1 MKKKKLLTAL
11 TAMCMC
17 VSAFFP
23 GFVPTPVEASEQG
36 DVRVATFNIAATRN
50 ASIAELSSEMQ
61 EYGIELA
68 GIQEVDINTSR
79 NPIDMMEEFMNAGY
93 FTDNHFQKA
102 IDYGGGEYG
111 IGILSTSALRDKS
124 GGALISEG
132 ISEARAYARAVY
144 TTAGGKEI
152 AFYNTHLTHENKD
165 ARQQQLAQVLQI
177 MDEDPAEYKVLTGDF
192 NTDTDVSENYPMLK
206 NYDIANGYDGT
217 WYPTCDEELGSRAID
232 NIIVSRNIEIV
243 SVGMDQ
249 NLLSDHHMLYAD
261 LNLLDEAQ
269 PSTQLMDRLVEDA
282 KAVNAEEYT
291 EESYAAVSEALS
303 AAAAVDTASQDAIN
317 AVCDALQNAMNAL
330 ITAEKE
336 IIINDTQIGTGLNQF
351 NYVGAWQTS
360 TGYPEQFYNGDEHWF
375 NFARYQEGDTIPYF
389 EIRFE
394 GVGIEIY
401 GNKDTVNGIYE
412 IYIDG
417 EHVTDVDCY
426 NPQRLTQ
433 QLIYGVNDLE
443 YGEHTLKLQLTQRK
457 NDSATSSDGEVDYA
471 KIIREKETVEVAP
484 TVNLIPKPR
493 TYQQTEGYFTL
504 GPDAQIAVIAEDESV
519 KAEMMDTGEYIAE
532 VFRASTGYD
541 LSVIEQTTAGS
552 GDITLR
558 LDQDGGYA
566 EEGYSINTTSS
577 RVIIEAGTSAGIFYG
592 VQTLRQMFPS
602 EIESETLV
610 NDVTWNVPC
619 SSLSDE
625 PEYGLR
631 SMMLDVT
638 RHFFTVDQVKR
649 QLDMLSQYKINTL
662 HMHLSDDQGWRL
674 EIKGEMYG
682 ESLDKLRTIGAQTS
696 CNTNGIRAGQYTQE
710 EFKEIVAYA
719 NERHIQIIPEFDM
732 PSHAWAAL
740 VSLSFLNSTEDGRPP
755 ANGYDN
761 TRPYEGWDVGF
772 NSLECRNEKTYEFID
787 EVFRQV
793 SEISPS
799 KYIHIGGDE
808 AHVTSHDDY
817 VYFMN
822 RVTEIAKKYGKTPIG
837 WQNYDTAV
845 ENPEGTVTQFWSTG
859 NAKFEEGINYVVSP
873 ADHAYMDMKYDSD
886 CPYGL
891 EWATHNPVDDS
902 YNWDPT
908 DYGSKDQIVG
918 VETCLFTETIA
929 TDEALDYMI
938 YPRVLGHAEI
948 GWTAKEDR
956 SWDEYKTR
964 LATHDERLEL
974 QGIGYKRDAMI
985 WYNPVNFRMPMDEGS
1000 GTTIDAAS
1008 GPYSGTMNG
1017 GVSWTEGKYG
1027 TALHLDGTSGYIDI
1041 GAPDVQDEWTIGMWV
1056 NREAAEGN
1064 NAALISGTQGELKIE
1079 QYKDTKKVG
1088 VTKYGEVDAAFDYEL
1103 PEGEWVHLTF
1113 TGNSEGVNLY
1123 VNGEYSGHLDVVMNG
1138 PASRIGANS
1147 ASGLADMGY
1156 MKGSVDDL
1164 QIYNSVL
1171 SEEEIAEMMEDPYG
1185 FGEEAYWTMN
1195 EGEGETITDE
1205 SGQNTGTLTNVG
1217 WSEGQEG
1224 TALTFNG
1231 DGYADLGYRDIIGE
1245 WTVALWVNAGETT
1258 GTNSVLVSGNQGE
1271 IKLDQY
1277 SNTGMVGITEF
1288 GVADHT
1294 FNYSAP
1300 KGEWVHLTFVSNS
1313 KGTTLY
1319 VNGEEQDHLD
1329 ATINGP
1335 AGKLGASGGTG
1346 LADTGY
1352 LSGSVDEL
1360 RIYARALSA
1369 NEVAEIAGVEHE
1381 DTTLAKT
1388 ILKSA
1393 IDSAEEVMAAED
1405 YEFIVPSVRELIET
1419 RYAEAVA
1426 VYEDEN
1432 ATVAECMD
1440 AWTNLANALQYA
1452 EFKGDKRELQALVDE
1467 VRGMDLSGYTEDSI
1481 SALNEALDAAQAVLD
1496 DEDALQDSIDEAYD
1510 ALNAAIE
1517 ALEEISEPSEPASE
1531 AAIQALRN
1539 MVDKANALGSDD
1551 AALNAAIDN
1560 AQAILDKEAPTATE
1574 VVIALLDLS
1583 EAMQALNTEESADA
1597 LRADVQATID
1607 FINANILTNVNN
1619 IRPAK
1624 VQALRNAITAAQY
1637 VLANKDATAD
1647 QLKAANEAMTKAAQE
1662 LWEIVTKAEL
1672 EALIEAA
1679 NGYLDGDYTAESL
1692 EALQAV
1698 ITNAQSVA
1706 NNDDATTAE
1715 VTDAITSLANA
1726 IAGLES
1732 ITLDTSAL
1740 EHEIELAEQ
1749 ILANIDDYVPST
1761 VEGLQ
1766 EKVDAAK
1773 AALSA
1778 TSQEEIDA
1786 ATESL
1791 REARL
1796 NARTKADVSA
1806 LEELVAY
1813 VNSLELS
1820 AYTSVSAQP
1829 VIQNVARAKAML
1841 MNAEVT
1847 QEEVN
1852 DMVKT
1857 LQASVDNLVEVSTDS
1872 TTAGTDTTDTTNTS
1886 AAAQSGMMFA
1896 LLAAA
1901 GAATVIIRRKRS

>member
-1 MKKKKLLTAL
+1 MKKQKLLACLTAL
-11 TAMCMC
+11 CMTVTAFAPM
-17 VSAFFP
+17 AQ
-23 GFVPTPVEASEQG
+23 PVQAQTDVETAEAS
-36 DVRVATFNIAATRN
+36 
-50 ASIAELSSEMQ
+50 
-61 EYGIELA
+61 
-68 GIQEVDINTSR
+68 
-79 NPIDMMEEFMNAGY
+79 
-93 FTDNHFQKA
+93 
-102 IDYGGGEYG
+102 
-111 IGILSTSALRDKS
+111 ST
-124 GGALISEG
+124 
-132 ISEARAYARAVY
+132 
-144 TTAGGKEI
+144 
-152 AFYNTHLTHENKD
+152 
-165 ARQQQLAQVLQI
+165 
-177 MDEDPAEYKVLTGDF
+177 
-192 NTDTDVSENYPMLK
+192 
-206 NYDIANGYDGT
+206 
-217 WYPTCDEELGSRAID
+217 
-232 NIIVSRNIEIV
+232 
-243 SVGMDQ
+243 
-249 NLLSDHHMLYAD
+249 
-261 LNLLDEAQ
+261 LN
-269 PSTQLMDRLVEDA
+269 V
-282 KAVNAEEYT
+282 
-291 EESYAAVSEALS
+291 
-303 AAAAVDTASQDAIN
+303 
-317 AVCDALQNAMNAL
+317 
-330 ITAEKE
+330 
-336 IIINDTQIGTGLNQF
+336 
-351 NYVGAWQTS
+351 
-360 TGYPEQFYNGDEHWF
+360 
-375 NFARYQEGDTIPYF
+375 
-389 EIRFE
+389 
-394 GVGIEIY
+394 
-401 GNKDTVNGIYE
+401 
-412 IYIDG
+412 
-417 EHVTDVDCY
+417 
-426 NPQRLTQ
+426 
-433 QLIYGVNDLE
+433 
-443 YGEHTLKLQLTQRK
+443 
-457 NDSATSSDGEVDYA
+457 
-471 KIIREKETVEVAP
+471 
-484 TVNLIPKPR
+484 IPKPSEY
-493 TYQQTEGYFTL
+493 TMNEGTFTL
-504 GPDAQIAVIAEDESV
+504 GADAEIAVIAEDNGAA
-519 KAEMMDTGEYIAE
+519 AELTNTGEYIAE
-532 VFRASTGYD
+532 VFRASTGYE
-541 LSVIEQTTAGS
+541 LPVVEKTEPEN

-558 LDQDGGYA
+558 LNPDGGYA
-566 EEGYSINTTSS
+566 EQAYAIDVTTDQ
-577 RVIIEAGTSAGIFYG
+577 VIIEAGAPVGIFYG
-592 VQTLRQMFPS
+592 VQTLRQMLPAD
-602 EIESETLV
+602 IESEELV
-610 NDVTWNVPC
+610 SGTAWTIPC
-619 SSLSDE
+619 AQIADE

-719 NERHIQIIPEFDM
+719 NERCIQIVPEFDM

-964 LATHDERLEL
+964 LATHDARLEL

-985 WYNPVNFRMPMDEGS
+985 WYNPVNFRMPMDEGI

-1156 MKGSVDDL
+1156 MKGSADDL

-1217 WSEGQEG
+1217 WGEGQEG
-1224 TALTFNG
+1224 SALQFSG
-1231 DGYADLGYRDIIGE
+1231 EGYVDLGYRDAIGD
-1245 WTVALWVNAGETT
+1245 WTIGMWVKAGDTV
-1258 GTNSVLVSGNQGE
+1258 GTNAVLVSSSVSE
-1271 IKLDQY
+1271 IKLDQW
-1277 SNTGMVGITEF
+1277 NKTGKVGITEA
-1288 GVADHT
+1288 GVADYT
-1294 FNYSAP
+1294 FDYSAP
-1300 KGEWVHLTFVSNS
+1300 KGEWVHLTFVGDSN
-1313 KGTTLY
+1313 GTTLY

-1329 ATINGP
+1329 ATIDGP
-1335 AGKLGASGGTG
+1335 MYRLGASSGSSI
-1346 LADTGY
+1346 TGY
-1352 LSGSVDEL
+1352 LNGSLDDV
-1360 RIYARALSA
+1360 RFYTRALSA
-1369 NEVAEIAGVEHE
+1369 DEEAEIAQVS
-1381 DTTLAKT
+1381 T
-1388 ILKSA
+1388 
-1393 IDSAEEVMAAED
+1393 
-1405 YEFIVPSVRELIET
+1405 
-1419 RYAEAVA
+1419 
-1426 VYEDEN
+1426 
-1432 ATVAECMD
+1432 
-1440 AWTNLANALQYA
+1440 
-1452 EFKGDKRELQALVDE
+1452 
-1467 VRGMDLSGYTEDSI
+1467 
-1481 SALNEALDAAQAVLD
+1481 D
-1496 DEDALQDSIDEAYD
+1496 DET
-1510 ALNAAIE
+1510 
-1517 ALEEISEPSEPASE
+1517 ASE
-1531 AAIQALRN
+1531 AAIAALQT
-1539 MVDKANALGSDD
+1539 MVDKAVALGSDD
-1551 AALNAAIDN
+1551 AALNEAITN
-1560 AQAILDKEAPTATE
+1560 AQAVLAKEAPTATE
-1574 VVIALLDLS
+1574 VVTALLDLS
-1583 EAMQALNTEESADA
+1583 EAMQALNTDESTDA

-1607 FINANILTNVNN
+1607 FINENILNDVEGL
-1619 IRPAK
+1619 RPGK
-1624 VQALRNAITAAQY
+1624 VQALRDAVQAAQD
-1637 VLANKDATAD
+1637 VVNDPDATAD
-1647 QLKAANEAMTKAAQE
+1647 ELQAANKAMTKAAQE

-1692 EALQAV
+1692 EALQVAITAAQAV
-1698 ITNAQSVA
+1698 AE
-1706 NNDDATTAE
+1706 NDDATTAE
-1715 VTDAITSLANA
+1715 VTEAITNLSNT
-1726 IAGLES
+1726 IAGLVEEAGV
-1732 ITLDTSAL
+1732 DKSAL
-1740 EHEIELAEQ
+1740 AYEIELVNEM
-1749 ILANIDDYVPST
+1749 LTNIDNYVPSS
-1761 VEGLQ
+1761 VEGLADKLASAQ
-1766 EKVDAAK
+1766 QVYDDVNAAQDAVDAATQ
-1773 AALSA
+1773 A
-1778 TSQEEIDA
+1778 
-1786 ATESL
+1786 L

-1806 LEELVAY
+1806 LEELIAY
-1813 VNSLELS
+1813 ANSLDLS
-1820 AYTSVSAQP
+1820 GYSRASVAVLNQAIAQNKLLLSDP
-1829 VIQNVARAKAML
+1829 EVSQDKVDAAVTEIQNAIDAL
-1841 MNAEVT
+1841 EP
-1847 QEEVN
+1847 
-1852 DMVKT
+1852 
-1857 LQASVDNLVEVSTDS
+1857 VSETAGS
-1872 TTAGTDTTDTTNTS
+1872 TTADSTNT
-1886 AAAQSGMMFA
+1886 AAASTMGMMAA
-1896 LLAAA
+1896 LMAAA
-1901 GAATVIIRRKRS
+1901 GAAAVMAYRRKRS

>member
-1 MKKKKLLTAL
+1 MKKQKLLACLTAL
-11 TAMCMC
+11 CMTVTAF
-17 VSAFFP
+17 AP
-23 GFVPTPVEASEQG
+23 IAQPVQAQTDVETAEAS
-36 DVRVATFNIAATRN
+36 
-50 ASIAELSSEMQ
+50 
-61 EYGIELA
+61 
-68 GIQEVDINTSR
+68 
-79 NPIDMMEEFMNAGY
+79 
-93 FTDNHFQKA
+93 
-102 IDYGGGEYG
+102 
-111 IGILSTSALRDKS
+111 ST
-124 GGALISEG
+124 
-132 ISEARAYARAVY
+132 
-144 TTAGGKEI
+144 
-152 AFYNTHLTHENKD
+152 
-165 ARQQQLAQVLQI
+165 
-177 MDEDPAEYKVLTGDF
+177 
-192 NTDTDVSENYPMLK
+192 
-206 NYDIANGYDGT
+206 
-217 WYPTCDEELGSRAID
+217 
-232 NIIVSRNIEIV
+232 
-243 SVGMDQ
+243 
-249 NLLSDHHMLYAD
+249 
-261 LNLLDEAQ
+261 LN
-269 PSTQLMDRLVEDA
+269 V
-282 KAVNAEEYT
+282 
-291 EESYAAVSEALS
+291 
-303 AAAAVDTASQDAIN
+303 
-317 AVCDALQNAMNAL
+317 
-330 ITAEKE
+330 
-336 IIINDTQIGTGLNQF
+336 
-351 NYVGAWQTS
+351 
-360 TGYPEQFYNGDEHWF
+360 
-375 NFARYQEGDTIPYF
+375 
-389 EIRFE
+389 
-394 GVGIEIY
+394 
-401 GNKDTVNGIYE
+401 
-412 IYIDG
+412 
-417 EHVTDVDCY
+417 
-426 NPQRLTQ
+426 
-433 QLIYGVNDLE
+433 
-443 YGEHTLKLQLTQRK
+443 
-457 NDSATSSDGEVDYA
+457 
-471 KIIREKETVEVAP
+471 
-484 TVNLIPKPR
+484 IPKPSEY
-493 TYQQTEGYFTL
+493 TMNEGTFTL
-504 GPDAQIAVIAEDESV
+504 GADAEIAVIAEDNGAA
-519 KAEMMDTGEYIAE
+519 AELTNTGEYIAE
-532 VFRASTGYD
+532 VFRASTGYE
-541 LSVIEQTTAGS
+541 LPVVEKTEPEN

-558 LDQDGGYA
+558 LNPDGGYA
-566 EEGYSINTTSS
+566 EQAYAIDVTTDQ
-577 RVIIEAGTSAGIFYG
+577 VIIEAGAPVGIFYG
-592 VQTLRQMFPS
+592 VQTLRQMLPAD
-602 EIESETLV
+602 IESEELV
-610 NDVTWNVPC
+610 SGTAWTIPC
-619 SSLSDE
+619 AQIADE

-719 NERHIQIIPEFDM
+719 NERCIQIVPEFDM

-964 LATHDERLEL
+964 LATHDARLEL

-985 WYNPVNFRMPMDEGS
+985 WYNPVNFRMPMDEGI

-1156 MKGSVDDL
+1156 MKGSADDL

-1217 WSEGQEG
+1217 WGEGQEG
-1224 TALTFNG
+1224 SALQFSG
-1231 DGYADLGYRDIIGE
+1231 EGYVDLGYRDAIGD
-1245 WTVALWVNAGETT
+1245 WTIGMWVKAGDTV
-1258 GTNSVLVSGNQGE
+1258 GTNAVLVSSSVSE
-1271 IKLDQY
+1271 IKLDQW
-1277 SNTGMVGITEF
+1277 NKTGKVGITEA
-1288 GVADHT
+1288 GVADYT
-1294 FNYSAP
+1294 FDYSAP
-1300 KGEWVHLTFVSNS
+1300 KGEWVHLTFVGDSN
-1313 KGTTLY
+1313 GTTLY

-1329 ATINGP
+1329 ATIDGP
-1335 AGKLGASGGTG
+1335 MYRLGASSGSSI
-1346 LADTGY
+1346 TGY
-1352 LSGSVDEL
+1352 LNGSLDDV
-1360 RIYARALSA
+1360 RFYTRALSA
-1369 NEVAEIAGVEHE
+1369 DEVAEIAQVS
-1381 DTTLAKT
+1381 T
-1388 ILKSA
+1388 
-1393 IDSAEEVMAAED
+1393 
-1405 YEFIVPSVRELIET
+1405 
-1419 RYAEAVA
+1419 
-1426 VYEDEN
+1426 
-1432 ATVAECMD
+1432 
-1440 AWTNLANALQYA
+1440 
-1452 EFKGDKRELQALVDE
+1452 
-1467 VRGMDLSGYTEDSI
+1467 
-1481 SALNEALDAAQAVLD
+1481 D
-1496 DEDALQDSIDEAYD
+1496 DET
-1510 ALNAAIE
+1510 
-1517 ALEEISEPSEPASE
+1517 ASE
-1531 AAIQALRN
+1531 AAIAALQT
-1539 MVDKANALGSDD
+1539 MVDKAVALGSDD
-1551 AALNAAIDN
+1551 AALNEAITN
-1560 AQAILDKEAPTATE
+1560 AQAVLAKEAPTATE
-1574 VVIALLDLS
+1574 VVTALLDLS
-1583 EAMQALNTEESADA
+1583 EAMQALNTDESTDA

-1607 FINANILTNVNN
+1607 FINENILNDVEGL
-1619 IRPAK
+1619 RPGK
-1624 VQALRNAITAAQY
+1624 VQALRDAVQAAQD
-1637 VLANKDATAD
+1637 VVNDPDATAD
-1647 QLKAANEAMTKAAQE
+1647 ELQAANKAMTKAAQE

-1692 EALQAV
+1692 EALQVAITAAQAV
-1698 ITNAQSVA
+1698 AE
-1706 NNDDATTAE
+1706 NDDATTAE
-1715 VTDAITSLANA
+1715 VTEAITNLSNT
-1726 IAGLES
+1726 IAGLVEEAGV
-1732 ITLDTSAL
+1732 DKSAL
-1740 EHEIELAEQ
+1740 AYEIELVNEM
-1749 ILANIDDYVPST
+1749 LTNIDNYVPSS
-1761 VEGLQ
+1761 VEGLADKLASAQ
-1766 EKVDAAK
+1766 QVYDDVNAAQDAVDAATQ
-1773 AALSA
+1773 A
-1778 TSQEEIDA
+1778 
-1786 ATESL
+1786 L

-1806 LEELVAY
+1806 LEELIAY
-1813 VNSLELS
+1813 ANSLDLS
-1820 AYTSVSAQP
+1820 GYSRASVAVLNQAIAQNKLLLSDP
-1829 VIQNVARAKAML
+1829 EVSQDKVDAAVTEIQNAIDAL
-1841 MNAEVT
+1841 EP
-1847 QEEVN
+1847 
-1852 DMVKT
+1852 
-1857 LQASVDNLVEVSTDS
+1857 VSETAGS
-1872 TTAGTDTTDTTNTS
+1872 TTADSTNT
-1886 AAAQSGMMFA
+1886 AAASTMGMMAA
-1896 LLAAA
+1896 LMAAA
-1901 GAATVIIRRKRS
+1901 GAAAVMAYRRKRS

>member
-1 MKKKKLLTAL
+1 MKKQKLLACLTAL
-11 TAMCMC
+11 CMTVTAFAPM
-17 VSAFFP
+17 AQ
-23 GFVPTPVEASEQG
+23 PVQAQTDVETAEAS
-36 DVRVATFNIAATRN
+36 
-50 ASIAELSSEMQ
+50 
-61 EYGIELA
+61 
-68 GIQEVDINTSR
+68 
-79 NPIDMMEEFMNAGY
+79 
-93 FTDNHFQKA
+93 
-102 IDYGGGEYG
+102 
-111 IGILSTSALRDKS
+111 ST
-124 GGALISEG
+124 
-132 ISEARAYARAVY
+132 
-144 TTAGGKEI
+144 
-152 AFYNTHLTHENKD
+152 
-165 ARQQQLAQVLQI
+165 
-177 MDEDPAEYKVLTGDF
+177 
-192 NTDTDVSENYPMLK
+192 
-206 NYDIANGYDGT
+206 
-217 WYPTCDEELGSRAID
+217 
-232 NIIVSRNIEIV
+232 
-243 SVGMDQ
+243 
-249 NLLSDHHMLYAD
+249 
-261 LNLLDEAQ
+261 LN
-269 PSTQLMDRLVEDA
+269 V
-282 KAVNAEEYT
+282 
-291 EESYAAVSEALS
+291 
-303 AAAAVDTASQDAIN
+303 
-317 AVCDALQNAMNAL
+317 
-330 ITAEKE
+330 
-336 IIINDTQIGTGLNQF
+336 
-351 NYVGAWQTS
+351 
-360 TGYPEQFYNGDEHWF
+360 
-375 NFARYQEGDTIPYF
+375 
-389 EIRFE
+389 
-394 GVGIEIY
+394 
-401 GNKDTVNGIYE
+401 
-412 IYIDG
+412 
-417 EHVTDVDCY
+417 
-426 NPQRLTQ
+426 
-433 QLIYGVNDLE
+433 
-443 YGEHTLKLQLTQRK
+443 
-457 NDSATSSDGEVDYA
+457 
-471 KIIREKETVEVAP
+471 
-484 TVNLIPKPR
+484 IPKPSEY
-493 TYQQTEGYFTL
+493 TMNEGTFTL
-504 GPDAQIAVIAEDESV
+504 GADAEIAVIAEDNGAA
-519 KAEMMDTGEYIAE
+519 AELTNTGEYIAE
-532 VFRASTGYD
+532 VFRASTGYE
-541 LSVIEQTTAGS
+541 LPVVEKTEPEN

-558 LDQDGGYA
+558 LNPDGGYA
-566 EEGYSINTTSS
+566 EQAYAIDVTTDQ
-577 RVIIEAGTSAGIFYG
+577 VIIEAGAPVGIFYG
-592 VQTLRQMFPS
+592 VQTLRQMLPAD
-602 EIESETLV
+602 IESEELV
-610 NDVTWNVPC
+610 SGTAWTIPC
-619 SSLSDE
+619 AQIADE

-719 NERHIQIIPEFDM
+719 NERCIQIVPEFDM

-964 LATHDERLEL
+964 LATHDARLEL

-985 WYNPVNFRMPMDEGS
+985 WYNPVNFRMPMDEGI

-1156 MKGSVDDL
+1156 MKGSADDL

-1217 WSEGQEG
+1217 WGEGQEG
-1224 TALTFNG
+1224 SALQFSG
-1231 DGYADLGYRDIIGE
+1231 EGYVDLGYRDAIGD
-1245 WTVALWVNAGETT
+1245 WTIGMWVKAGDTV
-1258 GTNSVLVSGNQGE
+1258 GTNAVLVSSSVSE
-1271 IKLDQY
+1271 IKLDQW
-1277 SNTGMVGITEF
+1277 NKTGKVGITEA
-1288 GVADHT
+1288 GVADYT
-1294 FNYSAP
+1294 FDYSAP
-1300 KGEWVHLTFVSNS
+1300 KGEWVHLTFVGDSN
-1313 KGTTLY
+1313 GTTLY

-1329 ATINGP
+1329 ATIDGP
-1335 AGKLGASGGTG
+1335 MYRLGASSGSSI
-1346 LADTGY
+1346 TGY
-1352 LSGSVDEL
+1352 LNGSLDDV
-1360 RIYARALSA
+1360 RFYTRALSA
-1369 NEVAEIAGVEHE
+1369 DEVAEIAQVS
-1381 DTTLAKT
+1381 T
-1388 ILKSA
+1388 
-1393 IDSAEEVMAAED
+1393 
-1405 YEFIVPSVRELIET
+1405 
-1419 RYAEAVA
+1419 
-1426 VYEDEN
+1426 
-1432 ATVAECMD
+1432 
-1440 AWTNLANALQYA
+1440 
-1452 EFKGDKRELQALVDE
+1452 
-1467 VRGMDLSGYTEDSI
+1467 
-1481 SALNEALDAAQAVLD
+1481 D
-1496 DEDALQDSIDEAYD
+1496 DET
-1510 ALNAAIE
+1510 
-1517 ALEEISEPSEPASE
+1517 ASE
-1531 AAIQALRN
+1531 AAIAALQT
-1539 MVDKANALGSDD
+1539 MVDKAVALGSDD
-1551 AALNAAIDN
+1551 AALNEAITN
-1560 AQAILDKEAPTATE
+1560 AQAVLAKEAPTATE
-1574 VVIALLDLS
+1574 VVTALLDLS
-1583 EAMQALNTEESADA
+1583 EAMQALNTDESTDA

-1607 FINANILTNVNN
+1607 FINENILNDVEGL
-1619 IRPAK
+1619 RPGK
-1624 VQALRNAITAAQY
+1624 VQALRDAVQAAQD
-1637 VLANKDATAD
+1637 VVNDPDATAD
-1647 QLKAANEAMTKAAQE
+1647 ELQAANKAMTKAAQE

-1692 EALQAV
+1692 EALQVAITAAQAV
-1698 ITNAQSVA
+1698 AE
-1706 NNDDATTAE
+1706 NDDATTAE
-1715 VTDAITSLANA
+1715 VTEAITNLSNT
-1726 IAGLES
+1726 IAGLVEEAGV
-1732 ITLDTSAL
+1732 DKSAL
-1740 EHEIELAEQ
+1740 AYEIELVNEM
-1749 ILANIDDYVPST
+1749 LANIDNYVPSS
-1761 VEGLQ
+1761 VEGLADKLASAQ
-1766 EKVDAAK
+1766 QVYDDVNAAQDAVDAATQ
-1773 AALSA
+1773 A
-1778 TSQEEIDA
+1778 
-1786 ATESL
+1786 L

-1806 LEELVAY
+1806 LEELIAY
-1813 VNSLELS
+1813 ANSLDLS
-1820 AYTSVSAQP
+1820 GYSRASVAVLNQAIAQNKLLLSDP
-1829 VIQNVARAKAML
+1829 EVSQDKVDAAVTEIQNAIDAL
-1841 MNAEVT
+1841 EP
-1847 QEEVN
+1847 
-1852 DMVKT
+1852 
-1857 LQASVDNLVEVSTDS
+1857 VSETAGS
-1872 TTAGTDTTDTTNTS
+1872 TTADSTNT
-1886 AAAQSGMMFA
+1886 AAASTMGMMAA
-1896 LLAAA
+1896 LMAAA
-1901 GAATVIIRRKRS
+1901 STAAAMAYRRKRS

>member
-1 MKKKKLLTAL
+1 MKKQKLLACLTAL
-11 TAMCMC
+11 CMTVTAFAPM
-17 VSAFFP
+17 AQ
-23 GFVPTPVEASEQG
+23 PVQAQTDVETAEAS
-36 DVRVATFNIAATRN
+36 
-50 ASIAELSSEMQ
+50 
-61 EYGIELA
+61 
-68 GIQEVDINTSR
+68 
-79 NPIDMMEEFMNAGY
+79 
-93 FTDNHFQKA
+93 
-102 IDYGGGEYG
+102 
-111 IGILSTSALRDKS
+111 ST
-124 GGALISEG
+124 
-132 ISEARAYARAVY
+132 
-144 TTAGGKEI
+144 
-152 AFYNTHLTHENKD
+152 
-165 ARQQQLAQVLQI
+165 
-177 MDEDPAEYKVLTGDF
+177 
-192 NTDTDVSENYPMLK
+192 
-206 NYDIANGYDGT
+206 
-217 WYPTCDEELGSRAID
+217 
-232 NIIVSRNIEIV
+232 
-243 SVGMDQ
+243 
-249 NLLSDHHMLYAD
+249 
-261 LNLLDEAQ
+261 LN
-269 PSTQLMDRLVEDA
+269 V
-282 KAVNAEEYT
+282 
-291 EESYAAVSEALS
+291 
-303 AAAAVDTASQDAIN
+303 
-317 AVCDALQNAMNAL
+317 
-330 ITAEKE
+330 
-336 IIINDTQIGTGLNQF
+336 
-351 NYVGAWQTS
+351 
-360 TGYPEQFYNGDEHWF
+360 
-375 NFARYQEGDTIPYF
+375 
-389 EIRFE
+389 
-394 GVGIEIY
+394 
-401 GNKDTVNGIYE
+401 
-412 IYIDG
+412 
-417 EHVTDVDCY
+417 
-426 NPQRLTQ
+426 
-433 QLIYGVNDLE
+433 
-443 YGEHTLKLQLTQRK
+443 
-457 NDSATSSDGEVDYA
+457 
-471 KIIREKETVEVAP
+471 
-484 TVNLIPKPR
+484 IPKPSEY
-493 TYQQTEGYFTL
+493 TMNEGTFTL
-504 GPDAQIAVIAEDESV
+504 GADAEIAVIAEDDGAA
-519 KAEMMDTGEYIAE
+519 AELTNTGEYIAE
-532 VFRASTGYD
+532 VFRASTGYE
-541 LSVIEQTTAGS
+541 LPVVEKTEPEN

-558 LDQDGGYA
+558 LNPDGGYA
-566 EEGYSINTTSS
+566 EQAYAIDTTSN
-577 RVIIEAGTSAGIFYG
+577 RVIVEAGAPAGIFYG

-662 HMHLSDDQGWRL
+662 HMHMSDDQGWRL

-696 CNTNGIRAGQYTQE
+696 CNTNGIKAGQYTQE

-719 NERHIQIIPEFDM
+719 NERCIQIVPEFDM

-845 ENPEGTVTQFWSTG
+845 EDPEGTVTQFWSTG

-964 LATHDERLEL
+964 LATHDARLDL
-974 QGIGYKRDAMI
+974 QGIGYKRDSMI

-1064 NAALISGTQGELKIE
+1064 NAALISGTQGELKVE

-1205 SGQNTGTLTNVG
+1205 SGQNIGTLTNVG
-1217 WSEGQEG
+1217 WGEGQEG
-1224 TALTFNG
+1224 SALQFSG
-1231 DGYADLGYRDIIGE
+1231 EGYVDLGYRDAIGD
-1245 WTVALWVNAGETT
+1245 WTIGMWVKAGDTV
-1258 GTNSVLVSGNQGE
+1258 GTNAVLVSSSESE
-1271 IKLDQY
+1271 IKLDQW
-1277 SNTGMVGITEF
+1277 NKTGKVGITEA
-1288 GVADHT
+1288 GVADYT
-1294 FNYSAP
+1294 FDYSAP
-1300 KGEWVHLTFVSNS
+1300 KGEWVHLTFVGDSN
-1313 KGTTLY
+1313 GTTLY

-1329 ATINGP
+1329 AMIDGP
-1335 AGKLGASGGTG
+1335 MYRLGASSGSSI
-1346 LADTGY
+1346 TGY
-1352 LSGSVDEL
+1352 LNGSLDDV
-1360 RIYARALSA
+1360 RFYTRALSA
-1369 NEVAEIAGVEHE
+1369 DEVAEIAQVPTDDETASEASIQALQTMVE
-1381 DTTLAKT
+1381 K
-1388 ILKSA
+1388 A
-1393 IDSAEEVMAAED
+1393 IALGS
-1405 YEFIVPSVRELIET
+1405 
-1419 RYAEAVA
+1419 
-1426 VYEDEN
+1426 EDE
-1432 ATVAECMD
+1432 
-1440 AWTNLANALQYA
+1440 
-1452 EFKGDKRELQALVDE
+1452 
-1467 VRGMDLSGYTEDSI
+1467 
-1481 SALNEALDAAQAVLD
+1481 
-1496 DEDALQDSIDEAYD
+1496 

-1517 ALEEISEPSEPASE
+1517 A
-1531 AAIQALRN
+1531 
-1539 MVDKANALGSDD
+1539 
-1551 AALNAAIDN
+1551 
-1560 AQAILDKEAPTATE
+1560 AQAVLAKEAPTATE
-1574 VVIALLDLS
+1574 VVTALLDLS
-1583 EAMQALNTEESADA
+1583 EAMQALNTDESTDA

-1607 FINANILTNVNN
+1607 FINENILNDVEGL
-1619 IRPAK
+1619 RPGK
-1624 VQALRNAITAAQY
+1624 VQALRDAVAAAQN
-1637 VLANKDATAD
+1637 VVDNPDASAD
-1647 QLKAANEAMTKAAQE
+1647 ALKAANKAMTKAAQE
-1662 LWEIVTKAEL
+1662 LWEIVAKAEL

-1679 NGYLDGDYTAESL
+1679 NGYLDGNYTAESL
-1692 EALQAV
+1692 EALQAA
-1698 ITNAQSVA
+1698 IEAAQA
-1706 NNDDATTAE
+1706 IAINDDATTAE
-1715 VTDAITSLANA
+1715 VTEAITNLSDA
-1726 IAGLES
+1726 IAGLEA

-1740 EHEIELAEQ
+1740 EHEIDLVNEM
-1749 ILANIDDYVPST
+1749 LANLDDYVPSS
-1761 VEGLQ
+1761 VEGLAD
-1766 EKVDAAK
+1766 KLADAQNV
-1773 AALSA
+1773 LDIA
-1778 TSQEEIDA
+1778 TSQAEIDEA
-1786 ATESL
+1786 VKML
-1791 REARL
+1791 RKARL

-1806 LEELVAY
+1806 LEKVIAY
-1813 VNSLELS
+1813 AKSLDLS
-1820 AYTSVSAQP
+1820 GYTTDSAQA
-1829 VIQNVARAKAML
+1829 VIQTLARAEQMI
-1841 MNAEVT
+1841 NDPEIT
-1847 QEEVN
+1847 QEEVD
-1852 DMVKT
+1852 DMVKE
-1857 LQASVDNLVEVSTDS
+1857 LQVSVDELVEVNDS
-1872 TTAGTDTTDTTNTS
+1872 TNAEDPTNTS
-1886 AAAQSGMMFA
+1886 AVNTTNAMFA
-1896 LLAAA
+1896 LMIAA
-1901 GAATVIIRRKRS
+1901 GAASIAAYRRKRS

>member
-1 MKKKKLLTAL
+1 MKKQKLLACLTAL
-11 TAMCMC
+11 CMTVTAF
-17 VSAFFP
+17 AP
-23 GFVPTPVEASEQG
+23 IAQPVQAQTDVETAEAS
-36 DVRVATFNIAATRN
+36 
-50 ASIAELSSEMQ
+50 
-61 EYGIELA
+61 
-68 GIQEVDINTSR
+68 
-79 NPIDMMEEFMNAGY
+79 
-93 FTDNHFQKA
+93 
-102 IDYGGGEYG
+102 
-111 IGILSTSALRDKS
+111 ST
-124 GGALISEG
+124 
-132 ISEARAYARAVY
+132 
-144 TTAGGKEI
+144 
-152 AFYNTHLTHENKD
+152 
-165 ARQQQLAQVLQI
+165 
-177 MDEDPAEYKVLTGDF
+177 
-192 NTDTDVSENYPMLK
+192 
-206 NYDIANGYDGT
+206 
-217 WYPTCDEELGSRAID
+217 
-232 NIIVSRNIEIV
+232 
-243 SVGMDQ
+243 
-249 NLLSDHHMLYAD
+249 
-261 LNLLDEAQ
+261 LN
-269 PSTQLMDRLVEDA
+269 V
-282 KAVNAEEYT
+282 
-291 EESYAAVSEALS
+291 
-303 AAAAVDTASQDAIN
+303 
-317 AVCDALQNAMNAL
+317 
-330 ITAEKE
+330 
-336 IIINDTQIGTGLNQF
+336 
-351 NYVGAWQTS
+351 
-360 TGYPEQFYNGDEHWF
+360 
-375 NFARYQEGDTIPYF
+375 
-389 EIRFE
+389 
-394 GVGIEIY
+394 
-401 GNKDTVNGIYE
+401 
-412 IYIDG
+412 
-417 EHVTDVDCY
+417 
-426 NPQRLTQ
+426 
-433 QLIYGVNDLE
+433 
-443 YGEHTLKLQLTQRK
+443 
-457 NDSATSSDGEVDYA
+457 
-471 KIIREKETVEVAP
+471 
-484 TVNLIPKPR
+484 IPKPSEY
-493 TYQQTEGYFTL
+493 TMNEGTFTL
-504 GPDAQIAVIAEDESV
+504 GADAEIAVIAEDNGAA
-519 KAEMMDTGEYIAE
+519 AELTNTGEYIAE
-532 VFRASTGYD
+532 VFRASTGYE
-541 LSVIEQTTAGS
+541 LPVVEKTEPEN

-558 LDQDGGYA
+558 LNPDGGYA
-566 EEGYSINTTSS
+566 EQAYAIDVTTDQ
-577 RVIIEAGTSAGIFYG
+577 VIIEAGAPVGIFYG
-592 VQTLRQMFPS
+592 VQTLRQMLPAD
-602 EIESETLV
+602 IESEELV
-610 NDVTWNVPC
+610 SGTAWTIPC
-619 SSLSDE
+619 AQIADE

-719 NERHIQIIPEFDM
+719 NERCIQIVPEFDM

-964 LATHDERLEL
+964 LATHDARLEL

-985 WYNPVNFRMPMDEGS
+985 WYNPVNFRMPMDEGI

-1156 MKGSVDDL
+1156 MKGSADDL

-1205 SGQNTGTLTNVG
+1205 SGQNIGTLTNVG
-1217 WSEGQEG
+1217 WGEGQEG
-1224 TALTFNG
+1224 SALQFSG
-1231 DGYADLGYRDIIGE
+1231 EGYVDLGYRDAIGD
-1245 WTVALWVNAGETT
+1245 WTIGMWVKAGDTV
-1258 GTNSVLVSGNQGE
+1258 GTNAVLVSSSVSE
-1271 IKLDQY
+1271 IKLDQW
-1277 SNTGMVGITEF
+1277 NKTGKVGITEA
-1288 GVADHT
+1288 GVADYT
-1294 FNYSAP
+1294 FDYSAP
-1300 KGEWVHLTFVSNS
+1300 KGEWVHLTFVGDSN
-1313 KGTTLY
+1313 GTTLY

-1329 ATINGP
+1329 ATIDGP
-1335 AGKLGASGGTG
+1335 MYRLGASSGSSI
-1346 LADTGY
+1346 TGY
-1352 LSGSVDEL
+1352 LNGSLDDV
-1360 RIYARALSA
+1360 RFYTRALSA
-1369 NEVAEIAGVEHE
+1369 DEVAEIAQVS
-1381 DTTLAKT
+1381 T
-1388 ILKSA
+1388 
-1393 IDSAEEVMAAED
+1393 
-1405 YEFIVPSVRELIET
+1405 
-1419 RYAEAVA
+1419 
-1426 VYEDEN
+1426 
-1432 ATVAECMD
+1432 
-1440 AWTNLANALQYA
+1440 
-1452 EFKGDKRELQALVDE
+1452 
-1467 VRGMDLSGYTEDSI
+1467 
-1481 SALNEALDAAQAVLD
+1481 D
-1496 DEDALQDSIDEAYD
+1496 DET
-1510 ALNAAIE
+1510 
-1517 ALEEISEPSEPASE
+1517 ASE
-1531 AAIQALRN
+1531 AAIAALQT
-1539 MVDKANALGSDD
+1539 MVDKAVALGSDD
-1551 AALNAAIDN
+1551 AALNEAITN
-1560 AQAILDKEAPTATE
+1560 AQAVLAKEAPTATE
-1574 VVIALLDLS
+1574 VVTALLDLS
-1583 EAMQALNTEESADA
+1583 EAMQALNTDESTDA

-1607 FINANILTNVNN
+1607 FINENILNDVEGL
-1619 IRPAK
+1619 RPGK
-1624 VQALRNAITAAQY
+1624 VQALRDAVQAAQD
-1637 VLANKDATAD
+1637 VVNDPDATAD
-1647 QLKAANEAMTKAAQE
+1647 ELQAANKAMTKAAQE

-1692 EALQAV
+1692 EALQVAITAAQAV
-1698 ITNAQSVA
+1698 AE
-1706 NNDDATTAE
+1706 NDDATTAE
-1715 VTDAITSLANA
+1715 VTEAITNLSNT
-1726 IAGLES
+1726 IAGLVEEAGV
-1732 ITLDTSAL
+1732 DKSAL
-1740 EHEIELAEQ
+1740 AYEIELVNEM
-1749 ILANIDDYVPST
+1749 LTNIDNYVPSS
-1761 VEGLQ
+1761 VEGLADKLASAQ
-1766 EKVDAAK
+1766 QVYDDVNAAQDAVDAATQ
-1773 AALSA
+1773 A
-1778 TSQEEIDA
+1778 
-1786 ATESL
+1786 L

-1806 LEELVAY
+1806 LEELIAY
-1813 VNSLELS
+1813 ANSLDLS
-1820 AYTSVSAQP
+1820 GYSRASVAVLNQAIAQNKLLLSDP
-1829 VIQNVARAKAML
+1829 EVSQDKVDAAVTEIQNAIDAL
-1841 MNAEVT
+1841 EP
-1847 QEEVN
+1847 
-1852 DMVKT
+1852 
-1857 LQASVDNLVEVSTDS
+1857 VSETAGS
-1872 TTAGTDTTDTTNTS
+1872 TTADSTNT
-1886 AAAQSGMMFA
+1886 AAASTMGMMAA
-1896 LLAAA
+1896 LMAAA
-1901 GAATVIIRRKRS
+1901 GAAAVMAYRRKRS

>member
-1 MKKKKLLTAL
+1 MKKQKLLACLTAL
-11 TAMCMC
+11 CMTVTAF
-17 VSAFFP
+17 AP
-23 GFVPTPVEASEQG
+23 IAQPVQAQTDVETAEAS
-36 DVRVATFNIAATRN
+36 
-50 ASIAELSSEMQ
+50 
-61 EYGIELA
+61 
-68 GIQEVDINTSR
+68 
-79 NPIDMMEEFMNAGY
+79 
-93 FTDNHFQKA
+93 
-102 IDYGGGEYG
+102 
-111 IGILSTSALRDKS
+111 ST
-124 GGALISEG
+124 
-132 ISEARAYARAVY
+132 
-144 TTAGGKEI
+144 
-152 AFYNTHLTHENKD
+152 
-165 ARQQQLAQVLQI
+165 
-177 MDEDPAEYKVLTGDF
+177 
-192 NTDTDVSENYPMLK
+192 
-206 NYDIANGYDGT
+206 
-217 WYPTCDEELGSRAID
+217 
-232 NIIVSRNIEIV
+232 
-243 SVGMDQ
+243 
-249 NLLSDHHMLYAD
+249 
-261 LNLLDEAQ
+261 LN
-269 PSTQLMDRLVEDA
+269 V
-282 KAVNAEEYT
+282 
-291 EESYAAVSEALS
+291 
-303 AAAAVDTASQDAIN
+303 
-317 AVCDALQNAMNAL
+317 
-330 ITAEKE
+330 
-336 IIINDTQIGTGLNQF
+336 
-351 NYVGAWQTS
+351 
-360 TGYPEQFYNGDEHWF
+360 
-375 NFARYQEGDTIPYF
+375 
-389 EIRFE
+389 
-394 GVGIEIY
+394 
-401 GNKDTVNGIYE
+401 
-412 IYIDG
+412 
-417 EHVTDVDCY
+417 
-426 NPQRLTQ
+426 
-433 QLIYGVNDLE
+433 
-443 YGEHTLKLQLTQRK
+443 
-457 NDSATSSDGEVDYA
+457 
-471 KIIREKETVEVAP
+471 
-484 TVNLIPKPR
+484 IPKPSEY
-493 TYQQTEGYFTL
+493 TMNEGTFTL
-504 GPDAQIAVIAEDESV
+504 GADAEIAVIAEDDGAA
-519 KAEMMDTGEYIAE
+519 AELTNTGEYIAE
-532 VFRASTGYD
+532 VFRVSTGYE
-541 LSVIEQTTAGS
+541 LPVVEKTEPEN

-558 LDQDGGYA
+558 LNPDGGYA
-566 EEGYSINTTSS
+566 EQAYAIDVTTDQ
-577 RVIIEAGTSAGIFYG
+577 VIIEAGAPVGIFYG
-592 VQTLRQMFPS
+592 VQTLRQMLPAD
-602 EIESETLV
+602 IESEELV
-610 NDVTWNVPC
+610 SGTAWTIPC
-619 SSLSDE
+619 AQIADE

-662 HMHLSDDQGWRL
+662 HMHMSDDQGWRL

-719 NERHIQIIPEFDM
+719 NERYIQIVPEFDM

-845 ENPEGTVTQFWSTG
+845 EDPEGTVTQFWSTG

-1156 MKGSVDDL
+1156 MKGSADDL

-1217 WSEGQEG
+1217 WGEGQEG
-1224 TALTFNG
+1224 SALQFSG
-1231 DGYADLGYRDIIGE
+1231 EGYVDLGYRDAIGD
-1245 WTVALWVNAGETT
+1245 WTIGMWVKAGDTV
-1258 GTNSVLVSGNQGE
+1258 GTNAVLVSSSVSE
-1271 IKLDQY
+1271 IKLDQW
-1277 SNTGMVGITEF
+1277 NKTGKVGITEA
-1288 GVADHT
+1288 GVADYT
-1294 FNYSAP
+1294 FDYSAP
-1300 KGEWVHLTFVSNS
+1300 KGEWVHLTFVGDSN
-1313 KGTTLY
+1313 GTTLY

-1329 ATINGP
+1329 ATIDGP
-1335 AGKLGASGGTG
+1335 MYRLGASSGSSI
-1346 LADTGY
+1346 TGY
-1352 LSGSVDEL
+1352 LNGSLDDV
-1360 RIYARALSA
+1360 RFYTRALSA
-1369 NEVAEIAGVEHE
+1369 DEVAEIAQVS
-1381 DTTLAKT
+1381 T
-1388 ILKSA
+1388 
-1393 IDSAEEVMAAED
+1393 
-1405 YEFIVPSVRELIET
+1405 
-1419 RYAEAVA
+1419 
-1426 VYEDEN
+1426 
-1432 ATVAECMD
+1432 
-1440 AWTNLANALQYA
+1440 
-1452 EFKGDKRELQALVDE
+1452 
-1467 VRGMDLSGYTEDSI
+1467 
-1481 SALNEALDAAQAVLD
+1481 D
-1496 DEDALQDSIDEAYD
+1496 DET
-1510 ALNAAIE
+1510 
-1517 ALEEISEPSEPASE
+1517 ASE
-1531 AAIQALRN
+1531 AAIAALQT
-1539 MVDKANALGSDD
+1539 MVDKAVALGSDD
-1551 AALNAAIDN
+1551 AALNEAITN
-1560 AQAILDKEAPTATE
+1560 AQAVLAKEAPTATE
-1574 VVIALLDLS
+1574 VVTALLDLS
-1583 EAMQALNTEESADA
+1583 EAMQALNTDESTDA

-1607 FINANILTNVNN
+1607 FINENILNDVEGL
-1619 IRPAK
+1619 RPAK
-1624 VQALRNAITAAQY
+1624 VQALRDAITAAQD
-1637 VLANKDATAD
+1637 VLANEDATAD
-1647 QLKAANEAMTKAAQE
+1647 QLKQASRALTKAAQE
-1662 LWEIVTKAEL
+1662 LWEIVSKAEL
-1672 EALIEAA
+1672 NALIEAA
-1679 NGYLDGDYTAESL
+1679 NGYLDGEYTEESL
-1692 EALQAV
+1692 EALQAA
-1698 ITNAQSVA
+1698 IETAQAVA
-1706 NNDDATTAE
+1706 DNEDAATAE
-1715 VTDAITSLANA
+1715 VSEAIVDLADAIAALQPQQ
-1726 IAGLES
+1726 
-1732 ITLDTSAL
+1732 TLDVSAL
-1740 EHEIELAEQ
+1740 ESEIELIQ
-1749 ILANIDDYVPST
+1749 QMVDHLDQYVPST
-1761 VEGLQ
+1761 VNGLQ
-1766 EKVDAAK
+1766 DKLTAAK
-1773 AALSA
+1773 AIAQA
-1778 TSQEEIDA
+1778 PQSQEEIDEQTA
-1786 ATESL
+1786 IL

-1796 NARTKADVSA
+1796 SARTLADKEALIAAVHNASLLNLDLYTADSA
-1806 LEELVAY
+1806 AAVREL
-1813 VNSLELS
+1813 L
-1820 AYTSVSAQP
+1820 AQ
-1829 VIQNVARAKAML
+1829 AEAML
-1841 MNAEVT
+1841 DDQEVT
-1847 QEEVN
+1847 QADVDTLSASLDRAVSRLEIRLQS
-1852 DMVKT
+1852 DMTSDKP
-1857 LQASVDNLVEVSTDS
+1857 QADLDEAAASTAPSSSSESDTAASTDHL
-1872 TTAGTDTTDTTNTS
+1872 GWM
-1886 AAAQSGMMFA
+1886 G
-1896 LLAAA
+1896 LILAC
-1901 GAATVIIRRKRS
+1901 ATVLFCIRRRSIR

>member
-1 MKKKKLLTAL
+1 MKKQKLLACLTAL
-11 TAMCMC
+11 CMTVTAF
-17 VSAFFP
+17 AP
-23 GFVPTPVEASEQG
+23 IAQPVQAQTDVETAEAS
-36 DVRVATFNIAATRN
+36 
-50 ASIAELSSEMQ
+50 
-61 EYGIELA
+61 
-68 GIQEVDINTSR
+68 
-79 NPIDMMEEFMNAGY
+79 
-93 FTDNHFQKA
+93 
-102 IDYGGGEYG
+102 
-111 IGILSTSALRDKS
+111 ST
-124 GGALISEG
+124 
-132 ISEARAYARAVY
+132 
-144 TTAGGKEI
+144 
-152 AFYNTHLTHENKD
+152 
-165 ARQQQLAQVLQI
+165 
-177 MDEDPAEYKVLTGDF
+177 
-192 NTDTDVSENYPMLK
+192 
-206 NYDIANGYDGT
+206 
-217 WYPTCDEELGSRAID
+217 
-232 NIIVSRNIEIV
+232 
-243 SVGMDQ
+243 
-249 NLLSDHHMLYAD
+249 
-261 LNLLDEAQ
+261 LN
-269 PSTQLMDRLVEDA
+269 V
-282 KAVNAEEYT
+282 
-291 EESYAAVSEALS
+291 
-303 AAAAVDTASQDAIN
+303 
-317 AVCDALQNAMNAL
+317 
-330 ITAEKE
+330 
-336 IIINDTQIGTGLNQF
+336 
-351 NYVGAWQTS
+351 
-360 TGYPEQFYNGDEHWF
+360 
-375 NFARYQEGDTIPYF
+375 
-389 EIRFE
+389 
-394 GVGIEIY
+394 
-401 GNKDTVNGIYE
+401 
-412 IYIDG
+412 
-417 EHVTDVDCY
+417 
-426 NPQRLTQ
+426 
-433 QLIYGVNDLE
+433 
-443 YGEHTLKLQLTQRK
+443 
-457 NDSATSSDGEVDYA
+457 
-471 KIIREKETVEVAP
+471 
-484 TVNLIPKPR
+484 IPKPSEY
-493 TYQQTEGYFTL
+493 TMNEGTFTL
-504 GPDAQIAVIAEDESV
+504 GADAEIAVIAEDNGAA
-519 KAEMMDTGEYIAE
+519 AELTNTGEYIAE
-532 VFRASTGYD
+532 VFRASTGYE
-541 LSVIEQTTAGS
+541 LPVVEKTEPEN

-558 LDQDGGYA
+558 LNPDGGYA
-566 EEGYSINTTSS
+566 EQAYAIDVTTDQ
-577 RVIIEAGTSAGIFYG
+577 VIIEAGAPVGIFYG
-592 VQTLRQMFPS
+592 VQTLRQMLPAD
-602 EIESETLV
+602 IESEELV
-610 NDVTWNVPC
+610 SGTAWTIPC
-619 SSLSDE
+619 AQIADE

-719 NERHIQIIPEFDM
+719 NERCIQIVPEFDM

-964 LATHDERLEL
+964 LATHDARLEL

-985 WYNPVNFRMPMDEGS
+985 WYNPVNFRMPMDEGI

-1156 MKGSVDDL
+1156 MKGSADDL

-1217 WSEGQEG
+1217 WGEGQEG
-1224 TALTFNG
+1224 SALQFSG
-1231 DGYADLGYRDIIGE
+1231 EGYVDLGYRDAIGD
-1245 WTVALWVNAGETT
+1245 WTIGMWVKAGDTV
-1258 GTNSVLVSGNQGE
+1258 GTNAVLVSSSVSE
-1271 IKLDQY
+1271 IKLDQW
-1277 SNTGMVGITEF
+1277 NKTGKVGITEA
-1288 GVADHT
+1288 GVADYT
-1294 FNYSAP
+1294 FDYSAP
-1300 KGEWVHLTFVSNS
+1300 KGEWVHLTFVGDSN
-1313 KGTTLY
+1313 GTTLY

-1329 ATINGP
+1329 ATIDGP
-1335 AGKLGASGGTG
+1335 MYRLGASSGSSI
-1346 LADTGY
+1346 TGY
-1352 LSGSVDEL
+1352 LNGSLDDV
-1360 RIYARALSA
+1360 RFYTRALSA
-1369 NEVAEIAGVEHE
+1369 DEEAEIAQVS
-1381 DTTLAKT
+1381 T
-1388 ILKSA
+1388 
-1393 IDSAEEVMAAED
+1393 
-1405 YEFIVPSVRELIET
+1405 
-1419 RYAEAVA
+1419 
-1426 VYEDEN
+1426 
-1432 ATVAECMD
+1432 
-1440 AWTNLANALQYA
+1440 
-1452 EFKGDKRELQALVDE
+1452 
-1467 VRGMDLSGYTEDSI
+1467 
-1481 SALNEALDAAQAVLD
+1481 D
-1496 DEDALQDSIDEAYD
+1496 DET
-1510 ALNAAIE
+1510 
-1517 ALEEISEPSEPASE
+1517 ASE
-1531 AAIQALRN
+1531 AAIAALQT
-1539 MVDKANALGSDD
+1539 MVDKAVALGSDD
-1551 AALNAAIDN
+1551 AALNEAITN
-1560 AQAILDKEAPTATE
+1560 AQAVLAKEAPTATE
-1574 VVIALLDLS
+1574 VVTALLDLS
-1583 EAMQALNTEESADA
+1583 EAMQALNTDESTDA

-1607 FINANILTNVNN
+1607 FINENILNDVEGL
-1619 IRPAK
+1619 RPGK
-1624 VQALRNAITAAQY
+1624 VQALRDAVQAAQD
-1637 VLANKDATAD
+1637 VVNDPDATAD
-1647 QLKAANEAMTKAAQE
+1647 ELQAANKAMTKAAQE

-1692 EALQAV
+1692 EALQVAITAAQAV
-1698 ITNAQSVA
+1698 AE
-1706 NNDDATTAE
+1706 NDDATTAE
-1715 VTDAITSLANA
+1715 VTEAITNLSNT
-1726 IAGLES
+1726 IAGLVEEAGV
-1732 ITLDTSAL
+1732 DKSAL
-1740 EHEIELAEQ
+1740 AYEIELVNEM
-1749 ILANIDDYVPST
+1749 LTNIDNYVPSS
-1761 VEGLQ
+1761 VEGLADKLASAQ
-1766 EKVDAAK
+1766 QVYDDVNAAQDAVDAATQ
-1773 AALSA
+1773 A
-1778 TSQEEIDA
+1778 
-1786 ATESL
+1786 L

-1806 LEELVAY
+1806 LEELIAY
-1813 VNSLELS
+1813 ANSLDLS
-1820 AYTSVSAQP
+1820 GYSRASVAVLNQAIAQNKLLLSDP
-1829 VIQNVARAKAML
+1829 EVSQDKVDAAVTEIQNAIDAL
-1841 MNAEVT
+1841 EP
-1847 QEEVN
+1847 
-1852 DMVKT
+1852 
-1857 LQASVDNLVEVSTDS
+1857 VSETAGS
-1872 TTAGTDTTDTTNTS
+1872 TTADSTNT
-1886 AAAQSGMMFA
+1886 AAASTMGMMAA
-1896 LLAAA
+1896 LMAAA
-1901 GAATVIIRRKRS
+1901 GAAAVMAYRRKRS

>member
-1 MKKKKLLTAL
+1 MKKQKLLACLTAL
-11 TAMCMC
+11 CMTVTAF
-17 VSAFFP
+17 AP
-23 GFVPTPVEASEQG
+23 IAQPVQAQTDVETAEAS
-36 DVRVATFNIAATRN
+36 
-50 ASIAELSSEMQ
+50 
-61 EYGIELA
+61 
-68 GIQEVDINTSR
+68 
-79 NPIDMMEEFMNAGY
+79 
-93 FTDNHFQKA
+93 
-102 IDYGGGEYG
+102 
-111 IGILSTSALRDKS
+111 ST
-124 GGALISEG
+124 
-132 ISEARAYARAVY
+132 
-144 TTAGGKEI
+144 
-152 AFYNTHLTHENKD
+152 
-165 ARQQQLAQVLQI
+165 
-177 MDEDPAEYKVLTGDF
+177 
-192 NTDTDVSENYPMLK
+192 
-206 NYDIANGYDGT
+206 
-217 WYPTCDEELGSRAID
+217 
-232 NIIVSRNIEIV
+232 
-243 SVGMDQ
+243 
-249 NLLSDHHMLYAD
+249 
-261 LNLLDEAQ
+261 LN
-269 PSTQLMDRLVEDA
+269 V
-282 KAVNAEEYT
+282 
-291 EESYAAVSEALS
+291 
-303 AAAAVDTASQDAIN
+303 
-317 AVCDALQNAMNAL
+317 
-330 ITAEKE
+330 
-336 IIINDTQIGTGLNQF
+336 
-351 NYVGAWQTS
+351 
-360 TGYPEQFYNGDEHWF
+360 
-375 NFARYQEGDTIPYF
+375 
-389 EIRFE
+389 
-394 GVGIEIY
+394 
-401 GNKDTVNGIYE
+401 
-412 IYIDG
+412 
-417 EHVTDVDCY
+417 
-426 NPQRLTQ
+426 
-433 QLIYGVNDLE
+433 
-443 YGEHTLKLQLTQRK
+443 
-457 NDSATSSDGEVDYA
+457 
-471 KIIREKETVEVAP
+471 
-484 TVNLIPKPR
+484 IPKPSEY
-493 TYQQTEGYFTL
+493 TMNEGTFTL
-504 GPDAQIAVIAEDESV
+504 GADAEIAVIAEDNGAA
-519 KAEMMDTGEYIAE
+519 AELTNTGEYIAE
-532 VFRASTGYD
+532 VFRASTGYE
-541 LSVIEQTTAGS
+541 LPVVEKTEPEN

-558 LDQDGGYA
+558 LNPDGGYA
-566 EEGYSINTTSS
+566 EQAYAIDVTTDQ
-577 RVIIEAGTSAGIFYG
+577 VIIEAGAPVGIFYG
-592 VQTLRQMFPS
+592 VQTLRQMLPAD
-602 EIESETLV
+602 IESEELV
-610 NDVTWNVPC
+610 SGTAWTIPC
-619 SSLSDE
+619 AQIADE

-719 NERHIQIIPEFDM
+719 NERCIQIVPEFDM

-964 LATHDERLEL
+964 LATHDARLEL

-985 WYNPVNFRMPMDEGS
+985 WYNPVNFRMPMDEGI

-1064 NAALISGTQGELKIE
+1064 NAALISGTQGELKVE

-1217 WSEGQEG
+1217 WGEGQEG
-1224 TALTFNG
+1224 SALQFSG
-1231 DGYADLGYRDIIGE
+1231 EGYVDLGYRDAIGD
-1245 WTVALWVNAGETT
+1245 WTIGMWVKAGDTV
-1258 GTNSVLVSGNQGE
+1258 GTNAVLVSSSESE
-1271 IKLDQY
+1271 IKLDQW
-1277 SNTGMVGITEF
+1277 NKTGKVGITEA

-1313 KGTTLY
+1313 EGTTLY

-1329 ATINGP
+1329 ATIDGP
-1335 AGKLGASGGTG
+1335 MYRLGASSGSSI
-1346 LADTGY
+1346 TGY
-1352 LSGSVDEL
+1352 LNGSLDDV
-1360 RIYARALSA
+1360 RFYTRALSA
-1369 NEVAEIAGVEHE
+1369 DEVAEIAQVS
-1381 DTTLAKT
+1381 T
-1388 ILKSA
+1388 
-1393 IDSAEEVMAAED
+1393 
-1405 YEFIVPSVRELIET
+1405 
-1419 RYAEAVA
+1419 
-1426 VYEDEN
+1426 
-1432 ATVAECMD
+1432 
-1440 AWTNLANALQYA
+1440 
-1452 EFKGDKRELQALVDE
+1452 
-1467 VRGMDLSGYTEDSI
+1467 
-1481 SALNEALDAAQAVLD
+1481 D
-1496 DEDALQDSIDEAYD
+1496 DET
-1510 ALNAAIE
+1510 
-1517 ALEEISEPSEPASE
+1517 ASE
-1531 AAIQALRN
+1531 AAIAALQN
-1539 MVDKANALGSDD
+1539 MVDKAVALGSDD
-1551 AALNAAIDN
+1551 AALNEAITN
-1560 AQAILDKEAPTATE
+1560 AQAVLAKETPTATE
-1574 VVIALLDLS
+1574 VVTALLDLS
-1583 EAMQALNTEESADA
+1583 EAMQALNTDESTDA

-1607 FINANILTNVNN
+1607 FINENILNDVEGL
-1619 IRPAK
+1619 RPGK
-1624 VQALRNAITAAQY
+1624 VQALRDAVQAAQD
-1637 VLANKDATAD
+1637 VVNDPDATAD
-1647 QLKAANEAMTKAAQE
+1647 ELQAANKAMTKAAQE

-1692 EALQAV
+1692 EALQVAITAAQAV
-1698 ITNAQSVA
+1698 AE
-1706 NNDDATTAE
+1706 NDDATTAE
-1715 VTDAITSLANA
+1715 VTEAITNLSNT
-1726 IAGLES
+1726 IAGLVEEAGV
-1732 ITLDTSAL
+1732 DKSAL
-1740 EHEIELAEQ
+1740 AYEIELVNEM
-1749 ILANIDDYVPST
+1749 LTNIDNYVPSS
-1761 VEGLQ
+1761 VEGLADKLASAQ
-1766 EKVDAAK
+1766 QVYDDVNAAQDAVDAATQ
-1773 AALSA
+1773 A
-1778 TSQEEIDA
+1778 
-1786 ATESL
+1786 L

-1806 LEELVAY
+1806 LEELIAY
-1813 VNSLELS
+1813 ANSLDLS
-1820 AYTSVSAQP
+1820 GYSRASVAVLNQAIAQNKLLLSDP
-1829 VIQNVARAKAML
+1829 EVSQDKVDAAVTEIQNAIDAL
-1841 MNAEVT
+1841 EP
-1847 QEEVN
+1847 
-1852 DMVKT
+1852 
-1857 LQASVDNLVEVSTDS
+1857 VSETAGS
-1872 TTAGTDTTDTTNTS
+1872 TTADSTNT
-1886 AAAQSGMMFA
+1886 AAASTMGMMAA
-1896 LLAAA
+1896 LMAAA
-1901 GAATVIIRRKRS
+1901 GAAAVMAYRRKRS

>member
-1 MKKKKLLTAL
+1 MKKQKLLACLTAL
-11 TAMCMC
+11 CMTVTAF
-17 VSAFFP
+17 AP
-23 GFVPTPVEASEQG
+23 IAQPVQAQTDVETAEAS
-36 DVRVATFNIAATRN
+36 
-50 ASIAELSSEMQ
+50 
-61 EYGIELA
+61 
-68 GIQEVDINTSR
+68 
-79 NPIDMMEEFMNAGY
+79 
-93 FTDNHFQKA
+93 
-102 IDYGGGEYG
+102 
-111 IGILSTSALRDKS
+111 ST
-124 GGALISEG
+124 
-132 ISEARAYARAVY
+132 
-144 TTAGGKEI
+144 
-152 AFYNTHLTHENKD
+152 
-165 ARQQQLAQVLQI
+165 
-177 MDEDPAEYKVLTGDF
+177 
-192 NTDTDVSENYPMLK
+192 
-206 NYDIANGYDGT
+206 
-217 WYPTCDEELGSRAID
+217 
-232 NIIVSRNIEIV
+232 
-243 SVGMDQ
+243 
-249 NLLSDHHMLYAD
+249 
-261 LNLLDEAQ
+261 LN
-269 PSTQLMDRLVEDA
+269 V
-282 KAVNAEEYT
+282 
-291 EESYAAVSEALS
+291 
-303 AAAAVDTASQDAIN
+303 
-317 AVCDALQNAMNAL
+317 
-330 ITAEKE
+330 
-336 IIINDTQIGTGLNQF
+336 
-351 NYVGAWQTS
+351 
-360 TGYPEQFYNGDEHWF
+360 
-375 NFARYQEGDTIPYF
+375 
-389 EIRFE
+389 
-394 GVGIEIY
+394 
-401 GNKDTVNGIYE
+401 
-412 IYIDG
+412 
-417 EHVTDVDCY
+417 
-426 NPQRLTQ
+426 
-433 QLIYGVNDLE
+433 
-443 YGEHTLKLQLTQRK
+443 
-457 NDSATSSDGEVDYA
+457 
-471 KIIREKETVEVAP
+471 
-484 TVNLIPKPR
+484 IPKPSEY
-493 TYQQTEGYFTL
+493 TMNEGTFTL
-504 GPDAQIAVIAEDESV
+504 GADAEIAVIAEDNGAA
-519 KAEMMDTGEYIAE
+519 AELTNTGEYIAE
-532 VFRASTGYD
+532 VFRASTGYE
-541 LSVIEQTTAGS
+541 LPVVEKTEPEN

-558 LDQDGGYA
+558 LNPDGGYA
-566 EEGYSINTTSS
+566 EQAYAIDVTTDQ
-577 RVIIEAGTSAGIFYG
+577 VIIEAGAPVGIFYG
-592 VQTLRQMFPS
+592 VQTLRQMLPAD
-602 EIESETLV
+602 IESEELV
-610 NDVTWNVPC
+610 SGTAWTIPC
-619 SSLSDE
+619 AQIADE

-719 NERHIQIIPEFDM
+719 NERCIQIVPEFDM

-964 LATHDERLEL
+964 LATHDARLEL

-985 WYNPVNFRMPMDEGS
+985 WYNPVNFRMPMDEGI

-1156 MKGSVDDL
+1156 MKESADDL

-1217 WSEGQEG
+1217 WGEGQEG
-1224 TALTFNG
+1224 SALQFSG
-1231 DGYADLGYRDIIGE
+1231 EGYVDLGYRDAIGD
-1245 WTVALWVNAGETT
+1245 WTIGMWVKAGDTV
-1258 GTNSVLVSGNQGE
+1258 GTNAVLVSSSVSE
-1271 IKLDQY
+1271 IKLDQW
-1277 SNTGMVGITEF
+1277 NKTGKVGITEA
-1288 GVADHT
+1288 GVADYT
-1294 FNYSAP
+1294 FDYSAP
-1300 KGEWVHLTFVSNS
+1300 KGEWVHLTFVGDSN
-1313 KGTTLY
+1313 GTTLY

-1329 ATINGP
+1329 ATIDGP
-1335 AGKLGASGGTG
+1335 MYRLGASSGSSI
-1346 LADTGY
+1346 TGY
-1352 LSGSVDEL
+1352 LNGSLDDV
-1360 RIYARALSA
+1360 RFYTRALSA
-1369 NEVAEIAGVEHE
+1369 DEVAEIAQVS
-1381 DTTLAKT
+1381 T
-1388 ILKSA
+1388 
-1393 IDSAEEVMAAED
+1393 
-1405 YEFIVPSVRELIET
+1405 
-1419 RYAEAVA
+1419 
-1426 VYEDEN
+1426 
-1432 ATVAECMD
+1432 
-1440 AWTNLANALQYA
+1440 
-1452 EFKGDKRELQALVDE
+1452 
-1467 VRGMDLSGYTEDSI
+1467 
-1481 SALNEALDAAQAVLD
+1481 D
-1496 DEDALQDSIDEAYD
+1496 DET
-1510 ALNAAIE
+1510 
-1517 ALEEISEPSEPASE
+1517 ASE
-1531 AAIQALRN
+1531 AAIAALQT
-1539 MVDKANALGSDD
+1539 MVDKAVALGSDD
-1551 AALNAAIDN
+1551 AALNEAITN
-1560 AQAILDKEAPTATE
+1560 AQAVLAKEAPTATE
-1574 VVIALLDLS
+1574 VVTALLDLS
-1583 EAMQALNTEESADA
+1583 EAMQALNTDESTDA

-1607 FINANILTNVNN
+1607 FINENILNDVEGL
-1619 IRPAK
+1619 RPGK
-1624 VQALRNAITAAQY
+1624 VQALRDAVQAAQD
-1637 VLANKDATAD
+1637 VVNDPDATAD
-1647 QLKAANEAMTKAAQE
+1647 ELQAANKAMTKAAQE

-1692 EALQAV
+1692 EALQVAITAAQAV
-1698 ITNAQSVA
+1698 AE
-1706 NNDDATTAE
+1706 NDDATTAE
-1715 VTDAITSLANA
+1715 VTEAITNLSNT
-1726 IAGLES
+1726 IAGLVEEAGV
-1732 ITLDTSAL
+1732 DKSAL
-1740 EHEIELAEQ
+1740 AYEIELVNEM
-1749 ILANIDDYVPST
+1749 LANIDNYVPSS
-1761 VEGLQ
+1761 VEGLADKLASAQ
-1766 EKVDAAK
+1766 QVYDDVNAAQDAVDAATQ
-1773 AALSA
+1773 A
-1778 TSQEEIDA
+1778 
-1786 ATESL
+1786 L

-1806 LEELVAY
+1806 LEELIAY
-1813 VNSLELS
+1813 ANSLDLS
-1820 AYTSVSAQP
+1820 GYSRASVAVLNQAIAQNKLLLSDP
-1829 VIQNVARAKAML
+1829 EVSQDKVDAAVTEIQNAIDAL
-1841 MNAEVT
+1841 EP
-1847 QEEVN
+1847 
-1852 DMVKT
+1852 
-1857 LQASVDNLVEVSTDS
+1857 VSETAGS
-1872 TTAGTDTTDTTNTS
+1872 TTADSTNT
-1886 AAAQSGMMFA
+1886 AAASTMGMMAA
-1896 LLAAA
+1896 LMAAA
-1901 GAATVIIRRKRS
+1901 GAAAVMAYRRKRS

>member
-1 MKKKKLLTAL
+1 MKKQKLLACLTAL
-11 TAMCMC
+11 CMTVTAFAPM
-17 VSAFFP
+17 AQ
-23 GFVPTPVEASEQG
+23 PVQAQTDVETAEAS
-36 DVRVATFNIAATRN
+36 
-50 ASIAELSSEMQ
+50 
-61 EYGIELA
+61 
-68 GIQEVDINTSR
+68 
-79 NPIDMMEEFMNAGY
+79 
-93 FTDNHFQKA
+93 
-102 IDYGGGEYG
+102 
-111 IGILSTSALRDKS
+111 ST
-124 GGALISEG
+124 
-132 ISEARAYARAVY
+132 
-144 TTAGGKEI
+144 
-152 AFYNTHLTHENKD
+152 
-165 ARQQQLAQVLQI
+165 
-177 MDEDPAEYKVLTGDF
+177 
-192 NTDTDVSENYPMLK
+192 
-206 NYDIANGYDGT
+206 
-217 WYPTCDEELGSRAID
+217 
-232 NIIVSRNIEIV
+232 
-243 SVGMDQ
+243 
-249 NLLSDHHMLYAD
+249 
-261 LNLLDEAQ
+261 LN
-269 PSTQLMDRLVEDA
+269 V
-282 KAVNAEEYT
+282 
-291 EESYAAVSEALS
+291 
-303 AAAAVDTASQDAIN
+303 
-317 AVCDALQNAMNAL
+317 
-330 ITAEKE
+330 
-336 IIINDTQIGTGLNQF
+336 
-351 NYVGAWQTS
+351 
-360 TGYPEQFYNGDEHWF
+360 
-375 NFARYQEGDTIPYF
+375 
-389 EIRFE
+389 
-394 GVGIEIY
+394 
-401 GNKDTVNGIYE
+401 
-412 IYIDG
+412 
-417 EHVTDVDCY
+417 
-426 NPQRLTQ
+426 
-433 QLIYGVNDLE
+433 
-443 YGEHTLKLQLTQRK
+443 
-457 NDSATSSDGEVDYA
+457 
-471 KIIREKETVEVAP
+471 
-484 TVNLIPKPR
+484 IPKPSEY
-493 TYQQTEGYFTL
+493 TMNEGTFTL
-504 GPDAQIAVIAEDESV
+504 GADAEIAVIAEDDGAA
-519 KAEMMDTGEYIAE
+519 AELTNTGEYIAE
-532 VFRASTGYD
+532 VFRASTGYE
-541 LSVIEQTTAGS
+541 LPVVEKTEPEN

-558 LDQDGGYA
+558 LNPDGGYA
-566 EEGYSINTTSS
+566 EQAYAIDVTTDQ
-577 RVIIEAGTSAGIFYG
+577 VIIEAGAPVGIFYG
-592 VQTLRQMFPS
+592 VQTLRQMLPAD
-602 EIESETLV
+602 IESEELV
-610 NDVTWNVPC
+610 SGTAWTIPC
-619 SSLSDE
+619 AQIADE
-625 PEYGLR
+625 PEYGFR

-662 HMHLSDDQGWRL
+662 HMHMSDDQGWRL

-696 CNTNGIRAGQYTQE
+696 CNTNGIKAGQYTQE

-719 NERHIQIIPEFDM
+719 NERYIQIIPEFDM

-859 NAKFEEGINYVVSP
+859 NAKFVEGINYVVSP

-956 SWDEYKTR
+956 SWDEYKAR
-964 LATHDERLEL
+964 LATHDARLEL

-1064 NAALISGTQGELKIE
+1064 NAALISGTQGELKVE

-1217 WSEGQEG
+1217 WGEGQEG
-1224 TALTFNG
+1224 SALQFSG
-1231 DGYADLGYRDIIGE
+1231 EGYVDLGYRDAIGD
-1245 WTVALWVNAGETT
+1245 WTIGMWVKAGDTV
-1258 GTNSVLVSGNQGE
+1258 GTNAVLVSSSESE
-1271 IKLDQY
+1271 IKLDQW
-1277 SNTGMVGITEF
+1277 NKTGKVGITEA
-1288 GVADHT
+1288 GVADYT
-1294 FNYSAP
+1294 FDYSAP
-1300 KGEWVHLTFVSNS
+1300 KGEWVHLTFVGDSN
-1313 KGTTLY
+1313 GTTLY

-1329 ATINGP
+1329 AMIDGP
-1335 AGKLGASGGTG
+1335 MYRLGASSGSSI
-1346 LADTGY
+1346 TGY
-1352 LSGSVDEL
+1352 LNGSLDDV
-1360 RIYARALSA
+1360 RFYTRALSA
-1369 NEVAEIAGVEHE
+1369 DEVAEIAQVPTDDETASEASIQALQTMVE
-1381 DTTLAKT
+1381 K
-1388 ILKSA
+1388 A
-1393 IDSAEEVMAAED
+1393 IALGS
-1405 YEFIVPSVRELIET
+1405 
-1419 RYAEAVA
+1419 
-1426 VYEDEN
+1426 EDE
-1432 ATVAECMD
+1432 
-1440 AWTNLANALQYA
+1440 
-1452 EFKGDKRELQALVDE
+1452 
-1467 VRGMDLSGYTEDSI
+1467 
-1481 SALNEALDAAQAVLD
+1481 
-1496 DEDALQDSIDEAYD
+1496 

-1517 ALEEISEPSEPASE
+1517 A
-1531 AAIQALRN
+1531 
-1539 MVDKANALGSDD
+1539 
-1551 AALNAAIDN
+1551 
-1560 AQAILDKEAPTATE
+1560 AQAVLAKEAPTVTE
-1574 VVIALLDLS
+1574 VVTALLDLS
-1583 EAMQALNTEESADA
+1583 EAMQDLDGSADVDA

-1607 FINANILTNVNN
+1607 FINENILNDVEGL
-1619 IRPAK
+1619 RPGK
-1624 VQALRNAITAAQY
+1624 VQALRDAVAAAQN
-1637 VLANKDATAD
+1637 VVDNPDATAD
-1647 QLKAANEAMTKAAQE
+1647 ALKAANKAMTKAAQE
-1662 LWEIVTKAEL
+1662 LWEIVAKAEL

-1692 EALQAV
+1692 EALQAA
-1698 ITNAQSVA
+1698 ITAAQAVA
-1706 NNDDATTAE
+1706 INDDATMAE
-1715 VTDAITSLANA
+1715 VTEAITNLSNA
-1726 IAGLES
+1726 IAGLVEEAGV
-1732 ITLDTSAL
+1732 DKSAL
-1740 EHEIELAEQ
+1740 AYEIELVNEM
-1749 ILANIDDYVPST
+1749 LTNIDNYVPSS
-1761 VEGLQ
+1761 VEGLADKLAAAQ
-1766 EKVDAAK
+1766 QVYDDANAAQDAVDAATQ
-1773 AALSA
+1773 A
-1778 TSQEEIDA
+1778 
-1786 ATESL
+1786 L

-1813 VNSLELS
+1813 ITSLDLR
-1820 AYTSVSAQP
+1820 AYTTESAEPVRALAKQANEMIANAEITQDEVDALAEELQSAIDELQP
-1829 VIQNVARAKAML
+1829 VSDATI
-1841 MNAEVT
+1841 T
-1847 QEEVN
+1847 
-1852 DMVKT
+1852 T
-1857 LQASVDNLVEVSTDS
+1857 PDNGTTDS
-1872 TTAGTDTTDTTNTS
+1872 TTADSTNT
-1886 AAAQSGMMFA
+1886 AAVSTMGMMAA
-1896 LLAAA
+1896 LMAAA
-1901 GAATVIIRRKRS
+1901 GAAAVMAYRRKRS

>member
-1 MKKKKLLTAL
+1 MKKQKLLACLTAL
-11 TAMCMC
+11 CMTYFDKLYEKECKLLACLTALCMT
-17 VSAFFP
+17 VTAFAP
-23 GFVPTPVEASEQG
+23 IAQPVQAQTDVETAEAS
-36 DVRVATFNIAATRN
+36 
-50 ASIAELSSEMQ
+50 
-61 EYGIELA
+61 
-68 GIQEVDINTSR
+68 
-79 NPIDMMEEFMNAGY
+79 
-93 FTDNHFQKA
+93 
-102 IDYGGGEYG
+102 
-111 IGILSTSALRDKS
+111 ST
-124 GGALISEG
+124 
-132 ISEARAYARAVY
+132 
-144 TTAGGKEI
+144 
-152 AFYNTHLTHENKD
+152 
-165 ARQQQLAQVLQI
+165 
-177 MDEDPAEYKVLTGDF
+177 
-192 NTDTDVSENYPMLK
+192 
-206 NYDIANGYDGT
+206 
-217 WYPTCDEELGSRAID
+217 
-232 NIIVSRNIEIV
+232 
-243 SVGMDQ
+243 
-249 NLLSDHHMLYAD
+249 
-261 LNLLDEAQ
+261 LN
-269 PSTQLMDRLVEDA
+269 V
-282 KAVNAEEYT
+282 
-291 EESYAAVSEALS
+291 
-303 AAAAVDTASQDAIN
+303 
-317 AVCDALQNAMNAL
+317 
-330 ITAEKE
+330 
-336 IIINDTQIGTGLNQF
+336 
-351 NYVGAWQTS
+351 
-360 TGYPEQFYNGDEHWF
+360 
-375 NFARYQEGDTIPYF
+375 
-389 EIRFE
+389 
-394 GVGIEIY
+394 
-401 GNKDTVNGIYE
+401 
-412 IYIDG
+412 
-417 EHVTDVDCY
+417 
-426 NPQRLTQ
+426 
-433 QLIYGVNDLE
+433 
-443 YGEHTLKLQLTQRK
+443 
-457 NDSATSSDGEVDYA
+457 
-471 KIIREKETVEVAP
+471 
-484 TVNLIPKPR
+484 IPKPSEY
-493 TYQQTEGYFTL
+493 TMNEGTFTL
-504 GPDAQIAVIAEDESV
+504 GADAEIAVIAEDNGAA
-519 KAEMMDTGEYIAE
+519 AELTNTGEYIAE
-532 VFRASTGYD
+532 VFRASTGYE
-541 LSVIEQTTAGS
+541 LPVVEKTEPEN

-558 LDQDGGYA
+558 LNPDGGYA
-566 EEGYSINTTSS
+566 EQAYAIDVTTDQ
-577 RVIIEAGTSAGIFYG
+577 VIIEAGAPVGIFYG
-592 VQTLRQMFPS
+592 VQTLRQMLPAD
-602 EIESETLV
+602 IESEELV
-610 NDVTWNVPC
+610 SGTAWTIPC
-619 SSLSDE
+619 AQIADE

-719 NERHIQIIPEFDM
+719 NERCIQIVPEFDM

-964 LATHDERLEL
+964 LATHDARLEL

-985 WYNPVNFRMPMDEGS
+985 WYNPVNFRMPMDEGI

-1156 MKGSVDDL
+1156 MKGSADDL

-1217 WSEGQEG
+1217 WGEGQEG
-1224 TALTFNG
+1224 SALQFSG
-1231 DGYADLGYRDIIGE
+1231 EGYVDLGYRDAIGD
-1245 WTVALWVNAGETT
+1245 WTIGMWVKAGDTV
-1258 GTNSVLVSGNQGE
+1258 GTNAVLVSSSVSE
-1271 IKLDQY
+1271 IKLDQW
-1277 SNTGMVGITEF
+1277 NKTGKVGITEA
-1288 GVADHT
+1288 GVADYT
-1294 FNYSAP
+1294 FDYSAP
-1300 KGEWVHLTFVSNS
+1300 KGEWVHLTFVGDSN
-1313 KGTTLY
+1313 GTTLY

-1329 ATINGP
+1329 ATIDGP
-1335 AGKLGASGGTG
+1335 MYRLGASSGSSI
-1346 LADTGY
+1346 TGY
-1352 LSGSVDEL
+1352 LNGSLDDV
-1360 RIYARALSA
+1360 RFYTRALSA
-1369 NEVAEIAGVEHE
+1369 DEEAEIAQVS
-1381 DTTLAKT
+1381 T
-1388 ILKSA
+1388 
-1393 IDSAEEVMAAED
+1393 
-1405 YEFIVPSVRELIET
+1405 
-1419 RYAEAVA
+1419 
-1426 VYEDEN
+1426 
-1432 ATVAECMD
+1432 
-1440 AWTNLANALQYA
+1440 
-1452 EFKGDKRELQALVDE
+1452 
-1467 VRGMDLSGYTEDSI
+1467 
-1481 SALNEALDAAQAVLD
+1481 D
-1496 DEDALQDSIDEAYD
+1496 DET
-1510 ALNAAIE
+1510 
-1517 ALEEISEPSEPASE
+1517 ASE
-1531 AAIQALRN
+1531 AAIAALQT
-1539 MVDKANALGSDD
+1539 MVDKAVALGSDD
-1551 AALNAAIDN
+1551 AALNEAITN
-1560 AQAILDKEAPTATE
+1560 AQAVLAKEAPTATE
-1574 VVIALLDLS
+1574 VVTALLDLS
-1583 EAMQALNTEESADA
+1583 EAMQALNTDESTDA

-1607 FINANILTNVNN
+1607 FINENILNDVEGL
-1619 IRPAK
+1619 RPGK
-1624 VQALRNAITAAQY
+1624 VQALRDAVQAAQD
-1637 VLANKDATAD
+1637 VVNDPDATAD
-1647 QLKAANEAMTKAAQE
+1647 ELQAANKAMTKAAQE

-1692 EALQAV
+1692 EALQVAITAAQAV
-1698 ITNAQSVA
+1698 AE
-1706 NNDDATTAE
+1706 NDDATTAE
-1715 VTDAITSLANA
+1715 VTEAITNLSNT
-1726 IAGLES
+1726 IAGLVEEAGV
-1732 ITLDTSAL
+1732 DKSAL
-1740 EHEIELAEQ
+1740 AYEIELVNEM
-1749 ILANIDDYVPST
+1749 LTNIDNYVPSS
-1761 VEGLQ
+1761 VEGLADKLASAQ
-1766 EKVDAAK
+1766 QVYDDVNAAQDAVDAATQ
-1773 AALSA
+1773 A
-1778 TSQEEIDA
+1778 
-1786 ATESL
+1786 L

-1806 LEELVAY
+1806 LEELIAY
-1813 VNSLELS
+1813 ANSLDLS
-1820 AYTSVSAQP
+1820 GYSRASVAVLNQAIAQNKLLLSDP
-1829 VIQNVARAKAML
+1829 EVSQDKVDAAVTEIQNAIDAL
-1841 MNAEVT
+1841 EP
-1847 QEEVN
+1847 
-1852 DMVKT
+1852 
-1857 LQASVDNLVEVSTDS
+1857 VSETAGS
-1872 TTAGTDTTDTTNTS
+1872 TTADSTNT
-1886 AAAQSGMMFA
+1886 AAASTMGMMAA
-1896 LLAAA
+1896 LMAAA
-1901 GAATVIIRRKRS
+1901 GAAAVMAYRRKRS

>member
-1 MKKKKLLTAL
+1 MKKQKLLACLTAL
-11 TAMCMC
+11 CMTVTAF
-17 VSAFFP
+17 AP
-23 GFVPTPVEASEQG
+23 IAQPVQAQTDVETAEAS
-36 DVRVATFNIAATRN
+36 
-50 ASIAELSSEMQ
+50 
-61 EYGIELA
+61 
-68 GIQEVDINTSR
+68 
-79 NPIDMMEEFMNAGY
+79 
-93 FTDNHFQKA
+93 
-102 IDYGGGEYG
+102 
-111 IGILSTSALRDKS
+111 ST
-124 GGALISEG
+124 
-132 ISEARAYARAVY
+132 
-144 TTAGGKEI
+144 
-152 AFYNTHLTHENKD
+152 
-165 ARQQQLAQVLQI
+165 
-177 MDEDPAEYKVLTGDF
+177 
-192 NTDTDVSENYPMLK
+192 
-206 NYDIANGYDGT
+206 
-217 WYPTCDEELGSRAID
+217 
-232 NIIVSRNIEIV
+232 
-243 SVGMDQ
+243 
-249 NLLSDHHMLYAD
+249 
-261 LNLLDEAQ
+261 LN
-269 PSTQLMDRLVEDA
+269 V
-282 KAVNAEEYT
+282 
-291 EESYAAVSEALS
+291 
-303 AAAAVDTASQDAIN
+303 
-317 AVCDALQNAMNAL
+317 
-330 ITAEKE
+330 
-336 IIINDTQIGTGLNQF
+336 
-351 NYVGAWQTS
+351 
-360 TGYPEQFYNGDEHWF
+360 
-375 NFARYQEGDTIPYF
+375 
-389 EIRFE
+389 
-394 GVGIEIY
+394 
-401 GNKDTVNGIYE
+401 
-412 IYIDG
+412 
-417 EHVTDVDCY
+417 
-426 NPQRLTQ
+426 
-433 QLIYGVNDLE
+433 
-443 YGEHTLKLQLTQRK
+443 
-457 NDSATSSDGEVDYA
+457 
-471 KIIREKETVEVAP
+471 
-484 TVNLIPKPR
+484 IPKPSEY
-493 TYQQTEGYFTL
+493 TMNEGTFTL
-504 GPDAQIAVIAEDESV
+504 GADAEIAVIAEDNGAA
-519 KAEMMDTGEYIAE
+519 AELTNTGEYIAE
-532 VFRASTGYD
+532 VFRASTGYE
-541 LSVIEQTTAGS
+541 LPVVEKTEPEN

-558 LDQDGGYA
+558 LNPDGGYA
-566 EEGYSINTTSS
+566 EQAYAIDVTTDQ
-577 RVIIEAGTSAGIFYG
+577 VIIEAGAPVGIFYG
-592 VQTLRQMFPS
+592 VQTLRQMLPAD
-602 EIESETLV
+602 IESEELV
-610 NDVTWNVPC
+610 SGTAWTIPC
-619 SSLSDE
+619 AQIADE

-719 NERHIQIIPEFDM
+719 NERCIQIVPEFDM

-964 LATHDERLEL
+964 LATHDARLEL

-985 WYNPVNFRMPMDEGS
+985 WYNPVNFRMPMDEGI

-1156 MKGSVDDL
+1156 MKGSADDL

-1217 WSEGQEG
+1217 WGEGQEG
-1224 TALTFNG
+1224 SALQFSG
-1231 DGYADLGYRDIIGE
+1231 EGYVDLGYRDAIGD
-1245 WTVALWVNAGETT
+1245 WTIGMWVKAGDTV
-1258 GTNSVLVSGNQGE
+1258 GTNAVLVSSSVSE
-1271 IKLDQY
+1271 IKLDQW
-1277 SNTGMVGITEF
+1277 NKTGKVGITEA
-1288 GVADHT
+1288 GVADYT
-1294 FNYSAP
+1294 FDYSAP
-1300 KGEWVHLTFVSNS
+1300 KGEWVHLTFVGDSN
-1313 KGTTLY
+1313 GTTLY

-1329 ATINGP
+1329 ATIDGP
-1335 AGKLGASGGTG
+1335 MYRLGASSGSSI
-1346 LADTGY
+1346 TGY
-1352 LSGSVDEL
+1352 LNGSLDDV
-1360 RIYARALSA
+1360 RFYTRALSA
-1369 NEVAEIAGVEHE
+1369 DEVAEIAQVS
-1381 DTTLAKT
+1381 T
-1388 ILKSA
+1388 
-1393 IDSAEEVMAAED
+1393 
-1405 YEFIVPSVRELIET
+1405 
-1419 RYAEAVA
+1419 
-1426 VYEDEN
+1426 
-1432 ATVAECMD
+1432 
-1440 AWTNLANALQYA
+1440 
-1452 EFKGDKRELQALVDE
+1452 
-1467 VRGMDLSGYTEDSI
+1467 
-1481 SALNEALDAAQAVLD
+1481 D
-1496 DEDALQDSIDEAYD
+1496 DET
-1510 ALNAAIE
+1510 
-1517 ALEEISEPSEPASE
+1517 ASE
-1531 AAIQALRN
+1531 AAIAALQT
-1539 MVDKANALGSDD
+1539 MVDKAVALGSDD
-1551 AALNAAIDN
+1551 AALNEAITN
-1560 AQAILDKEAPTATE
+1560 AQAVLAKEAPTATE
-1574 VVIALLDLS
+1574 VVTALLDLS
-1583 EAMQALNTEESADA
+1583 EAMQALNTDESTDA

-1607 FINANILTNVNN
+1607 FINENILNDVEGL
-1619 IRPAK
+1619 RPGK
-1624 VQALRNAITAAQY
+1624 VQALRDAVQAAQD
-1637 VLANKDATAD
+1637 VVNDPDATAD
-1647 QLKAANEAMTKAAQE
+1647 ELQAANKAMTKAAQE

-1692 EALQAV
+1692 EALQVAITAAQAV
-1698 ITNAQSVA
+1698 AE
-1706 NNDDATTAE
+1706 NDDATTAE
-1715 VTDAITSLANA
+1715 VTEAITNLSNT
-1726 IAGLES
+1726 IAGLVEEAGV
-1732 ITLDTSAL
+1732 DKSAL
-1740 EHEIELAEQ
+1740 AYEIELVNEM
-1749 ILANIDDYVPST
+1749 LANIDNYVPSS
-1761 VEGLQ
+1761 VEGLADKLASAQ
-1766 EKVDAAK
+1766 QVYDDVNAAQDAVDAATQ
-1773 AALSA
+1773 A
-1778 TSQEEIDA
+1778 
-1786 ATESL
+1786 L

-1806 LEELVAY
+1806 LEELIAY
-1813 VNSLELS
+1813 ANSLDLS
-1820 AYTSVSAQP
+1820 GYSRASVAVLNQAIAQNKLLLSDP
-1829 VIQNVARAKAML
+1829 EVSQDKVDAAVTEIQNAIDAL
-1841 MNAEVT
+1841 EP
-1847 QEEVN
+1847 
-1852 DMVKT
+1852 
-1857 LQASVDNLVEVSTDS
+1857 VSETAGS
-1872 TTAGTDTTDTTNTS
+1872 TTADSTNT
-1886 AAAQSGMMFA
+1886 AAASTMGMMAA
-1896 LLAAA
+1896 LMAAA
-1901 GAATVIIRRKRS
+1901 STAAAMAYRRKRS

>member
-1 MKKKKLLTAL
+1 MKKQKLLACLTAL
-11 TAMCMC
+11 CMTVTAFAPM
-17 VSAFFP
+17 AQ
-23 GFVPTPVEASEQG
+23 PVQAQTDVETAEAS
-36 DVRVATFNIAATRN
+36 
-50 ASIAELSSEMQ
+50 
-61 EYGIELA
+61 
-68 GIQEVDINTSR
+68 
-79 NPIDMMEEFMNAGY
+79 
-93 FTDNHFQKA
+93 
-102 IDYGGGEYG
+102 
-111 IGILSTSALRDKS
+111 ST
-124 GGALISEG
+124 
-132 ISEARAYARAVY
+132 
-144 TTAGGKEI
+144 
-152 AFYNTHLTHENKD
+152 
-165 ARQQQLAQVLQI
+165 
-177 MDEDPAEYKVLTGDF
+177 
-192 NTDTDVSENYPMLK
+192 
-206 NYDIANGYDGT
+206 
-217 WYPTCDEELGSRAID
+217 
-232 NIIVSRNIEIV
+232 
-243 SVGMDQ
+243 
-249 NLLSDHHMLYAD
+249 
-261 LNLLDEAQ
+261 LN
-269 PSTQLMDRLVEDA
+269 V
-282 KAVNAEEYT
+282 
-291 EESYAAVSEALS
+291 
-303 AAAAVDTASQDAIN
+303 
-317 AVCDALQNAMNAL
+317 
-330 ITAEKE
+330 
-336 IIINDTQIGTGLNQF
+336 
-351 NYVGAWQTS
+351 
-360 TGYPEQFYNGDEHWF
+360 
-375 NFARYQEGDTIPYF
+375 
-389 EIRFE
+389 
-394 GVGIEIY
+394 
-401 GNKDTVNGIYE
+401 
-412 IYIDG
+412 
-417 EHVTDVDCY
+417 
-426 NPQRLTQ
+426 
-433 QLIYGVNDLE
+433 
-443 YGEHTLKLQLTQRK
+443 
-457 NDSATSSDGEVDYA
+457 
-471 KIIREKETVEVAP
+471 
-484 TVNLIPKPR
+484 IPKPSEY
-493 TYQQTEGYFTL
+493 TMNEGTFTL
-504 GPDAQIAVIAEDESV
+504 GADAEIAVIAEDDGAA
-519 KAEMMDTGEYIAE
+519 AELTNTGEYIAE
-532 VFRASTGYD
+532 VFRASTGYE
-541 LSVIEQTTAGS
+541 LPVVEKTEPEN

-558 LDQDGGYA
+558 LNPDGGYA
-566 EEGYSINTTSS
+566 EQAYAIDTTSN
-577 RVIIEAGTSAGIFYG
+577 RVIVEAGAPAGIFYG

-662 HMHLSDDQGWRL
+662 HMHMSDDQGWRL

-696 CNTNGIRAGQYTQE
+696 CNTNGIKAGQYTQE

-719 NERHIQIIPEFDM
+719 NERYIQIIPEFDM

-845 ENPEGTVTQFWSTG
+845 EDPEGTVTQFWSTG

-964 LATHDERLEL
+964 LATHDARLDL
-974 QGIGYKRDAMI
+974 QGIGYKRDSMI

-1064 NAALISGTQGELKIE
+1064 NAALISGTQGELKVE

-1205 SGQNTGTLTNVG
+1205 SGQNIGTLTNVG
-1217 WSEGQEG
+1217 WGEGQEG
-1224 TALTFNG
+1224 SALQFSG
-1231 DGYADLGYRDIIGE
+1231 EGYVDLGYRDAIGD
-1245 WTVALWVNAGETT
+1245 WTIGMWVKAGDTV
-1258 GTNSVLVSGNQGE
+1258 GTNAVLVSSSESE
-1271 IKLDQY
+1271 IKLDQW
-1277 SNTGMVGITEF
+1277 NKTGKVGITEA
-1288 GVADHT
+1288 GVADYT
-1294 FNYSAP
+1294 FDYSAP
-1300 KGEWVHLTFVSNS
+1300 KGEWVHLTFVGDSN
-1313 KGTTLY
+1313 GTTLY

-1329 ATINGP
+1329 AMIDGP
-1335 AGKLGASGGTG
+1335 MYRLGASSGSSI
-1346 LADTGY
+1346 TGY
-1352 LSGSVDEL
+1352 LNGSLDDV
-1360 RIYARALSA
+1360 RFYTRALSA
-1369 NEVAEIAGVEHE
+1369 DEVAEIAQVPTDDETASEASIQALQTMVE
-1381 DTTLAKT
+1381 K
-1388 ILKSA
+1388 A
-1393 IDSAEEVMAAED
+1393 IALGS
-1405 YEFIVPSVRELIET
+1405 
-1419 RYAEAVA
+1419 
-1426 VYEDEN
+1426 EDE
-1432 ATVAECMD
+1432 
-1440 AWTNLANALQYA
+1440 
-1452 EFKGDKRELQALVDE
+1452 
-1467 VRGMDLSGYTEDSI
+1467 
-1481 SALNEALDAAQAVLD
+1481 
-1496 DEDALQDSIDEAYD
+1496 

-1517 ALEEISEPSEPASE
+1517 A
-1531 AAIQALRN
+1531 
-1539 MVDKANALGSDD
+1539 
-1551 AALNAAIDN
+1551 
-1560 AQAILDKEAPTATE
+1560 AQAVLAKEAPTATE
-1574 VVIALLDLS
+1574 VVTALLDLS
-1583 EAMQALNTEESADA
+1583 EAMQALNTDESTDA

-1607 FINANILTNVNN
+1607 FINENILNDVEGL
-1619 IRPAK
+1619 RPGK
-1624 VQALRNAITAAQY
+1624 VQALRDAVAAAQN
-1637 VLANKDATAD
+1637 VVDNPDASAD
-1647 QLKAANEAMTKAAQE
+1647 ALKAANKAMTKAAQE
-1662 LWEIVTKAEL
+1662 LWEIVAKAEL

-1679 NGYLDGDYTAESL
+1679 NGYLDGNYTAESL
-1692 EALQAV
+1692 EALQAA
-1698 ITNAQSVA
+1698 IEAAQA
-1706 NNDDATTAE
+1706 IAINDDATTAE
-1715 VTDAITSLANA
+1715 VTEAITNLSDA
-1726 IAGLES
+1726 IAGLEA

-1740 EHEIELAEQ
+1740 EHEIDLVNEM
-1749 ILANIDDYVPST
+1749 LANLDDYVPSS
-1761 VEGLQ
+1761 VEGLAD
-1766 EKVDAAK
+1766 KLADAQNV
-1773 AALSA
+1773 LDIA
-1778 TSQEEIDA
+1778 TSQAEIDEA
-1786 ATESL
+1786 VKML
-1791 REARL
+1791 RKARL

-1806 LEELVAY
+1806 LEKVIAY
-1813 VNSLELS
+1813 AKSLDLS
-1820 AYTSVSAQP
+1820 GYTTDSAQA
-1829 VIQNVARAKAML
+1829 VIQTLARAEQMI
-1841 MNAEVT
+1841 NDPEIT
-1847 QEEVN
+1847 QEEVD
-1852 DMVKT
+1852 DMVKE
-1857 LQASVDNLVEVSTDS
+1857 LQVSVDELVEVNDS
-1872 TTAGTDTTDTTNTS
+1872 TNAEDPTNTS
-1886 AAAQSGMMFA
+1886 AVNTTNAVFA
-1896 LLAAA
+1896 LMIAA
-1901 GAATVIIRRKRS
+1901 GAASIAAYRRKRS

>member
-1 MKKKKLLTAL
+1 MKKQKLLACLTAL
-11 TAMCMC
+11 CMTVTAFAPM
-17 VSAFFP
+17 AQ
-23 GFVPTPVEASEQG
+23 PVQAQTDVETAEAS
-36 DVRVATFNIAATRN
+36 
-50 ASIAELSSEMQ
+50 
-61 EYGIELA
+61 
-68 GIQEVDINTSR
+68 
-79 NPIDMMEEFMNAGY
+79 
-93 FTDNHFQKA
+93 
-102 IDYGGGEYG
+102 
-111 IGILSTSALRDKS
+111 ST
-124 GGALISEG
+124 
-132 ISEARAYARAVY
+132 
-144 TTAGGKEI
+144 
-152 AFYNTHLTHENKD
+152 
-165 ARQQQLAQVLQI
+165 
-177 MDEDPAEYKVLTGDF
+177 
-192 NTDTDVSENYPMLK
+192 
-206 NYDIANGYDGT
+206 
-217 WYPTCDEELGSRAID
+217 
-232 NIIVSRNIEIV
+232 
-243 SVGMDQ
+243 
-249 NLLSDHHMLYAD
+249 
-261 LNLLDEAQ
+261 LN
-269 PSTQLMDRLVEDA
+269 V
-282 KAVNAEEYT
+282 
-291 EESYAAVSEALS
+291 
-303 AAAAVDTASQDAIN
+303 
-317 AVCDALQNAMNAL
+317 
-330 ITAEKE
+330 
-336 IIINDTQIGTGLNQF
+336 
-351 NYVGAWQTS
+351 
-360 TGYPEQFYNGDEHWF
+360 
-375 NFARYQEGDTIPYF
+375 
-389 EIRFE
+389 
-394 GVGIEIY
+394 
-401 GNKDTVNGIYE
+401 
-412 IYIDG
+412 
-417 EHVTDVDCY
+417 
-426 NPQRLTQ
+426 
-433 QLIYGVNDLE
+433 
-443 YGEHTLKLQLTQRK
+443 
-457 NDSATSSDGEVDYA
+457 
-471 KIIREKETVEVAP
+471 
-484 TVNLIPKPR
+484 IPKPSEY
-493 TYQQTEGYFTL
+493 TMNEGTFTL
-504 GPDAQIAVIAEDESV
+504 GADAEIAVIAEDNGAA
-519 KAEMMDTGEYIAE
+519 AELTNTGEYIAE
-532 VFRASTGYD
+532 VFRASTGYE
-541 LSVIEQTTAGS
+541 LPVVEKTEPEN

-558 LDQDGGYA
+558 LNPDGGYA
-566 EEGYSINTTSS
+566 EQAYAIDVTTDQ
-577 RVIIEAGTSAGIFYG
+577 VIIEAGAPVGIFYG
-592 VQTLRQMFPS
+592 VQTLRQMLPAD
-602 EIESETLV
+602 IESEELV
-610 NDVTWNVPC
+610 SGTAWTIPC
-619 SSLSDE
+619 AQIADE

-719 NERHIQIIPEFDM
+719 NERCIQIVPEFDM

-964 LATHDERLEL
+964 LATHDARLEL

-985 WYNPVNFRMPMDEGS
+985 WYNPVNFRMPMDEGI

-1217 WSEGQEG
+1217 WGEGQEG
-1224 TALTFNG
+1224 SALQFSG
-1231 DGYADLGYRDIIGE
+1231 EGYVDLGYRDAIGD
-1245 WTVALWVNAGETT
+1245 WTIGMWVKAGDTV
-1258 GTNSVLVSGNQGE
+1258 GTNAVLVSSSVSE
-1271 IKLDQY
+1271 IKLDQW
-1277 SNTGMVGITEF
+1277 NKTGKVGITEA
-1288 GVADHT
+1288 GVADYT
-1294 FNYSAP
+1294 FDYSAP
-1300 KGEWVHLTFVSNS
+1300 KGEWVHLTFVGDSN
-1313 KGTTLY
+1313 GTTLY

-1329 ATINGP
+1329 ATIDGP
-1335 AGKLGASGGTG
+1335 MYRLGASSGSSI
-1346 LADTGY
+1346 TGY
-1352 LSGSVDEL
+1352 LNGSLDDV
-1360 RIYARALSA
+1360 RFYTRALSA
-1369 NEVAEIAGVEHE
+1369 DEVAEIAQVPTDDETASE
-1381 DTTLAKT
+1381 A
-1388 ILKSA
+1388 A
-1393 IDSAEEVMAAED
+1393 IAALQTMVD
-1405 YEFIVPSVRELIET
+1405 K
-1419 RYAEAVA
+1419 AVA
-1426 VYEDEN
+1426 
-1432 ATVAECMD
+1432 
-1440 AWTNLANALQYA
+1440 L
-1452 EFKGDKRELQALVDE
+1452 G
-1467 VRGMDLSGYTEDSI
+1467 S
-1481 SALNEALDAAQAVLD
+1481 D
-1496 DEDALQDSIDEAYD
+1496 DE
-1510 ALNAAIE
+1510 ALNAAI
-1517 ALEEISEPSEPASE
+1517 A
-1531 AAIQALRN
+1531 
-1539 MVDKANALGSDD
+1539 
-1551 AALNAAIDN
+1551 N
-1560 AQAILDKEAPTATE
+1560 AQAVLAKEAPTATE
-1574 VVIALLDLS
+1574 VVTALLDLS
-1583 EAMQALNTEESADA
+1583 ETMQALNMDESTDA

-1607 FINANILTNVNN
+1607 FINENILNDVEGL
-1619 IRPAK
+1619 RPGK
-1624 VQALRNAITAAQY
+1624 VQVLKDAVAAAQD
-1637 VLANKDATAD
+1637 VVNDPTATAD
-1647 QLKAANEAMTKAAQE
+1647 ELKAANKAMSKAAQE

-1679 NGYLDGDYTAESL
+1679 NGYLDGDYMTDSL
-1692 EALQAV
+1692 EALQAA
-1698 ITNAQSVA
+1698 IEAAQAVA
-1706 NNDDATTAE
+1706 INDDATTAE
-1715 VTDAITSLANA
+1715 VTEAITNLSNA
-1726 IAGLES
+1726 IAGLVEEAGV
-1732 ITLDTSAL
+1732 DKSAL
-1740 EHEIELAEQ
+1740 AYEIELVNEM
-1749 ILANIDDYVPST
+1749 LANIDNYVPSS
-1761 VEGLQ
+1761 VEGLADKLASAQ
-1766 EKVDAAK
+1766 QVYDDVNAAQDAVDAATQ
-1773 AALSA
+1773 A
-1778 TSQEEIDA
+1778 
-1786 ATESL
+1786 L

-1806 LEELVAY
+1806 LEELIAY
-1813 VNSLELS
+1813 ANSLDLS
-1820 AYTSVSAQP
+1820 GYSRASVAVLNQAIAQNKLLLSDP
-1829 VIQNVARAKAML
+1829 EVSQDKVDAAVTEIQNAIDAL
-1841 MNAEVT
+1841 EP
-1847 QEEVN
+1847 
-1852 DMVKT
+1852 
-1857 LQASVDNLVEVSTDS
+1857 VSETAGS
-1872 TTAGTDTTDTTNTS
+1872 TTADSTNT
-1886 AAAQSGMMFA
+1886 AAASTMGMMAA
-1896 LLAAA
+1896 LMADA
-1901 GAATVIIRRKRS
+1901 GAAAVMAYRRKRS

>member
-1 MKKKKLLTAL
+1 MKKQKLLACLTAL
-11 TAMCMC
+11 CMTVTAFAPM
-17 VSAFFP
+17 AQ
-23 GFVPTPVEASEQG
+23 PVQAQTDVETAEAS
-36 DVRVATFNIAATRN
+36 
-50 ASIAELSSEMQ
+50 
-61 EYGIELA
+61 
-68 GIQEVDINTSR
+68 
-79 NPIDMMEEFMNAGY
+79 
-93 FTDNHFQKA
+93 
-102 IDYGGGEYG
+102 
-111 IGILSTSALRDKS
+111 ST
-124 GGALISEG
+124 
-132 ISEARAYARAVY
+132 
-144 TTAGGKEI
+144 
-152 AFYNTHLTHENKD
+152 
-165 ARQQQLAQVLQI
+165 
-177 MDEDPAEYKVLTGDF
+177 
-192 NTDTDVSENYPMLK
+192 
-206 NYDIANGYDGT
+206 
-217 WYPTCDEELGSRAID
+217 
-232 NIIVSRNIEIV
+232 
-243 SVGMDQ
+243 
-249 NLLSDHHMLYAD
+249 
-261 LNLLDEAQ
+261 LN
-269 PSTQLMDRLVEDA
+269 V
-282 KAVNAEEYT
+282 
-291 EESYAAVSEALS
+291 
-303 AAAAVDTASQDAIN
+303 
-317 AVCDALQNAMNAL
+317 
-330 ITAEKE
+330 
-336 IIINDTQIGTGLNQF
+336 
-351 NYVGAWQTS
+351 
-360 TGYPEQFYNGDEHWF
+360 
-375 NFARYQEGDTIPYF
+375 
-389 EIRFE
+389 
-394 GVGIEIY
+394 
-401 GNKDTVNGIYE
+401 
-412 IYIDG
+412 
-417 EHVTDVDCY
+417 
-426 NPQRLTQ
+426 
-433 QLIYGVNDLE
+433 
-443 YGEHTLKLQLTQRK
+443 
-457 NDSATSSDGEVDYA
+457 
-471 KIIREKETVEVAP
+471 
-484 TVNLIPKPR
+484 IPKPSEY
-493 TYQQTEGYFTL
+493 TMNEGTFTL
-504 GPDAQIAVIAEDESV
+504 GADAEIAVIAEDNGAA
-519 KAEMMDTGEYIAE
+519 AELTNTGEYIAE
-532 VFRASTGYD
+532 VFRASTGYE
-541 LSVIEQTTAGS
+541 LPVVEKTEPEN

-558 LDQDGGYA
+558 LNPDGGYA
-566 EEGYSINTTSS
+566 EQAYAIDVTTDQ
-577 RVIIEAGTSAGIFYG
+577 VIIEAGAPVGIFYG
-592 VQTLRQMFPS
+592 VQTLRQMLPAD
-602 EIESETLV
+602 IESEELV
-610 NDVTWNVPC
+610 SGTAWTIPC
-619 SSLSDE
+619 AQIADE

-719 NERHIQIIPEFDM
+719 NERCIQIVPEFDM

-964 LATHDERLEL
+964 LATHDARLEL

-1171 SEEEIAEMMEDPYG
+1171 SEEEIAEMVEDPYG

-1217 WSEGQEG
+1217 WGEGQEG
-1224 TALTFNG
+1224 SALQFSG
-1231 DGYADLGYRDIIGE
+1231 EGYVDLGYRDAIGD
-1245 WTVALWVNAGETT
+1245 WTIGMWVKAGDTV
-1258 GTNSVLVSGNQGE
+1258 GTNAVLVSSSVSE
-1271 IKLDQY
+1271 IKLDQW
-1277 SNTGMVGITEF
+1277 NKTGKVGITEA
-1288 GVADHT
+1288 GVADYT
-1294 FNYSAP
+1294 FDYSAP
-1300 KGEWVHLTFVSNS
+1300 KGEWVHLTFVGDSN
-1313 KGTTLY
+1313 GTTLY

-1329 ATINGP
+1329 ATIDGP
-1335 AGKLGASGGTG
+1335 MYRLGASSGSSI
-1346 LADTGY
+1346 TGY
-1352 LSGSVDEL
+1352 LNGSLDDV
-1360 RIYARALSA
+1360 RFYTRALSA
-1369 NEVAEIAGVEHE
+1369 DEVAEIAQVS
-1381 DTTLAKT
+1381 T
-1388 ILKSA
+1388 
-1393 IDSAEEVMAAED
+1393 
-1405 YEFIVPSVRELIET
+1405 
-1419 RYAEAVA
+1419 
-1426 VYEDEN
+1426 
-1432 ATVAECMD
+1432 
-1440 AWTNLANALQYA
+1440 
-1452 EFKGDKRELQALVDE
+1452 
-1467 VRGMDLSGYTEDSI
+1467 
-1481 SALNEALDAAQAVLD
+1481 D
-1496 DEDALQDSIDEAYD
+1496 DET
-1510 ALNAAIE
+1510 
-1517 ALEEISEPSEPASE
+1517 ASE
-1531 AAIQALRN
+1531 AAIAALQT
-1539 MVDKANALGSDD
+1539 MVDKAVALGSDD
-1551 AALNAAIDN
+1551 AALNEAITN
-1560 AQAILDKEAPTATE
+1560 AQAVLAKEAPTATE
-1574 VVIALLDLS
+1574 VVTALLDLS
-1583 EAMQALNTEESADA
+1583 EAMQALNTDESTDA

-1607 FINANILTNVNN
+1607 FINENILNDVEGL
-1619 IRPAK
+1619 RPGK
-1624 VQALRNAITAAQY
+1624 VQALRDAVQAAQD
-1637 VLANKDATAD
+1637 VVNDPDATAD
-1647 QLKAANEAMTKAAQE
+1647 ELQAANKAMTKAAQE

-1692 EALQAV
+1692 EALQVAITAAQAV
-1698 ITNAQSVA
+1698 AE
-1706 NNDDATTAE
+1706 NDDATTAE
-1715 VTDAITSLANA
+1715 VTEAITNLSNT
-1726 IAGLES
+1726 IAGLVEEAGV
-1732 ITLDTSAL
+1732 DKSAL
-1740 EHEIELAEQ
+1740 AYEIELVNEM
-1749 ILANIDDYVPST
+1749 LANIDNYVPSS
-1761 VEGLQ
+1761 VEGLADKLASAQ
-1766 EKVDAAK
+1766 QVYDDVNAAQDAVDAATQ
-1773 AALSA
+1773 A
-1778 TSQEEIDA
+1778 
-1786 ATESL
+1786 L

-1806 LEELVAY
+1806 LEELIAY
-1813 VNSLELS
+1813 ANSLDLS
-1820 AYTSVSAQP
+1820 GYSRASVAVLNQAIAQNKLLLSDP
-1829 VIQNVARAKAML
+1829 EVSQDKVDAAVTEIQNAIDAL
-1841 MNAEVT
+1841 EP
-1847 QEEVN
+1847 
-1852 DMVKT
+1852 
-1857 LQASVDNLVEVSTDS
+1857 VSETAGS
-1872 TTAGTDTTDTTNTS
+1872 TTADSTNT
-1886 AAAQSGMMFA
+1886 AAASTMGMMAA
-1896 LLAAA
+1896 LMAAA
-1901 GAATVIIRRKRS
+1901 STAAAMAYRRKRS

>member
-1 MKKKKLLTAL
+1 MKKQKLLACLTAL
-11 TAMCMC
+11 CMTVTAFAPM
-17 VSAFFP
+17 AQ
-23 GFVPTPVEASEQG
+23 PVQAQTDVETAEAS
-36 DVRVATFNIAATRN
+36 
-50 ASIAELSSEMQ
+50 
-61 EYGIELA
+61 
-68 GIQEVDINTSR
+68 
-79 NPIDMMEEFMNAGY
+79 
-93 FTDNHFQKA
+93 
-102 IDYGGGEYG
+102 
-111 IGILSTSALRDKS
+111 ST
-124 GGALISEG
+124 
-132 ISEARAYARAVY
+132 
-144 TTAGGKEI
+144 
-152 AFYNTHLTHENKD
+152 
-165 ARQQQLAQVLQI
+165 
-177 MDEDPAEYKVLTGDF
+177 
-192 NTDTDVSENYPMLK
+192 
-206 NYDIANGYDGT
+206 
-217 WYPTCDEELGSRAID
+217 
-232 NIIVSRNIEIV
+232 
-243 SVGMDQ
+243 
-249 NLLSDHHMLYAD
+249 
-261 LNLLDEAQ
+261 LN
-269 PSTQLMDRLVEDA
+269 V
-282 KAVNAEEYT
+282 
-291 EESYAAVSEALS
+291 
-303 AAAAVDTASQDAIN
+303 
-317 AVCDALQNAMNAL
+317 
-330 ITAEKE
+330 
-336 IIINDTQIGTGLNQF
+336 
-351 NYVGAWQTS
+351 
-360 TGYPEQFYNGDEHWF
+360 
-375 NFARYQEGDTIPYF
+375 
-389 EIRFE
+389 
-394 GVGIEIY
+394 
-401 GNKDTVNGIYE
+401 
-412 IYIDG
+412 
-417 EHVTDVDCY
+417 
-426 NPQRLTQ
+426 
-433 QLIYGVNDLE
+433 
-443 YGEHTLKLQLTQRK
+443 
-457 NDSATSSDGEVDYA
+457 
-471 KIIREKETVEVAP
+471 
-484 TVNLIPKPR
+484 IPKPSEY
-493 TYQQTEGYFTL
+493 TMNEGTFTL
-504 GPDAQIAVIAEDESV
+504 GADAEIAVIAEDDGAA
-519 KAEMMDTGEYIAE
+519 AELTNTGEYIAE
-532 VFRASTGYD
+532 VFRASTGYE
-541 LSVIEQTTAGS
+541 LPVVEKTQPEN

-558 LDQDGGYA
+558 LDPDGGYA
-566 EEGYSINTTSS
+566 EQAYAIDVTTDQ
-577 RVIIEAGTSAGIFYG
+577 VIIEAGAPVGIFYG
-592 VQTLRQMFPS
+592 VQTLRQIFPS

-610 NDVTWNVPC
+610 NDLTWNVPC

-625 PEYGLR
+625 PEYGFR

-662 HMHLSDDQGWRL
+662 HMHMSDDQGWRL

-696 CNTNGIRAGQYTQE
+696 CNTNGIKAGQYTQE

-740 VSLSFLNSTEDGRPP
+740 VSLNFLNSTEDGRPV

-964 LATHDERLEL
+964 LATHDARLEL
-974 QGIGYKRDAMI
+974 QGIGYKRDSMI

-1064 NAALISGTQGELKIE
+1064 NAALISGTQGELKVE
-1079 QYKDTKKVG
+1079 QYENTKKVG

-1138 PASRIGANS
+1138 PANRIGANS

-1217 WSEGQEG
+1217 WGEGQEG
-1224 TALTFNG
+1224 SALQFSG
-1231 DGYADLGYRDIIGE
+1231 EGYVDLGYRDAIGD
-1245 WTVALWVNAGETT
+1245 WTIGMWVKAGDTV
-1258 GTNSVLVSGNQGE
+1258 GTNAVLVSSSESE
-1271 IKLDQY
+1271 IKLDQW
-1277 SNTGMVGITEF
+1277 NKTGKVGITEA

-1300 KGEWVHLTFVSNS
+1300 KGEWVHLTFVGDSN
-1313 KGTTLY
+1313 GTTLY

-1329 ATINGP
+1329 ATIDGP
-1335 AGKLGASGGTG
+1335 MYRLGASSGSSI
-1346 LADTGY
+1346 TGY
-1352 LSGSVDEL
+1352 LNGSLDDV
-1360 RIYARALSA
+1360 RFYTRALSA
-1369 NEVAEIAGVEHE
+1369 DEVAEIALVPTDDETASE
-1381 DTTLAKT
+1381 A
-1388 ILKSA
+1388 A
-1393 IDSAEEVMAAED
+1393 IAALQTMVD
-1405 YEFIVPSVRELIET
+1405 K
-1419 RYAEAVA
+1419 AVA
-1426 VYEDEN
+1426 
-1432 ATVAECMD
+1432 
-1440 AWTNLANALQYA
+1440 L
-1452 EFKGDKRELQALVDE
+1452 G
-1467 VRGMDLSGYTEDSI
+1467 S
-1481 SALNEALDAAQAVLD
+1481 D
-1496 DEDALQDSIDEAYD
+1496 DE
-1510 ALNAAIE
+1510 ALNAAI
-1517 ALEEISEPSEPASE
+1517 A
-1531 AAIQALRN
+1531 
-1539 MVDKANALGSDD
+1539 
-1551 AALNAAIDN
+1551 N
-1560 AQAILDKEAPTATE
+1560 AQAVLAKEAPTATE
-1574 VVIALLDLS
+1574 VVTALLDLS
-1583 EAMQALNTEESADA
+1583 EAMQALNTDESTDA
-1597 LRADVQATID
+1597 LRADVQSTID
-1607 FINANILTNVNN
+1607 FINENILNDVEGL
-1619 IRPAK
+1619 RPGK
-1624 VQALRNAITAAQY
+1624 VQALIDAVQAAQN
-1637 VLANKDATAD
+1637 VVDNPDASAD
-1647 QLKAANEAMTKAAQE
+1647 ALKAANKAMTKAAQE

-1692 EALQAV
+1692 EALQAA
-1698 ITNAQSVA
+1698 ITAAQAVA
-1706 NNDDATTAE
+1706 INDDATTAE
-1715 VTDAITSLANA
+1715 VIEAITNLSDA

-1740 EHEIELAEQ
+1740 EHEIELMNEM
-1749 ILANIDDYVPST
+1749 LANLDNYVPSS

-1766 EKVDAAK
+1766 DKLDAAK
-1773 AALSA
+1773 AALSNA
-1778 TSQEEIDA
+1778 ASQAEIDE
-1786 ATESL
+1786 ATKTL

-1796 NARTKADVSA
+1796 NARTRADVSA

-1813 VNSLELS
+1813 VNHLDLR
-1820 AYTSVSAQP
+1820 AYTVKSAEP
-1829 VIQNVARAKAML
+1829 VRALAEQANEMIANAEITQAEVDALAEELQNVID
-1841 MNAEVT
+1841 E
-1847 QEEVN
+1847 
-1852 DMVKT
+1852 
-1857 LQASVDNLVEVSTDS
+1857 LQLVSDATITTPDNTKDS
-1872 TTAGTDTTDTTNTS
+1872 TTAESTNT
-1886 AAAQSGMMFA
+1886 AAADMSGMMFA
-1896 LLAAA
+1896 LVAAA
-1901 GAATVIIRRKRS
+1901 GAAALAAYRRKRS

>member
-1 MKKKKLLTAL
+1 MKKQKLLACLTAL
-11 TAMCMC
+11 CMTVTAF
-17 VSAFFP
+17 AP
-23 GFVPTPVEASEQG
+23 IAQPVQAQTDVETAEAS
-36 DVRVATFNIAATRN
+36 
-50 ASIAELSSEMQ
+50 
-61 EYGIELA
+61 
-68 GIQEVDINTSR
+68 
-79 NPIDMMEEFMNAGY
+79 
-93 FTDNHFQKA
+93 
-102 IDYGGGEYG
+102 
-111 IGILSTSALRDKS
+111 ST
-124 GGALISEG
+124 
-132 ISEARAYARAVY
+132 
-144 TTAGGKEI
+144 
-152 AFYNTHLTHENKD
+152 
-165 ARQQQLAQVLQI
+165 
-177 MDEDPAEYKVLTGDF
+177 
-192 NTDTDVSENYPMLK
+192 
-206 NYDIANGYDGT
+206 
-217 WYPTCDEELGSRAID
+217 
-232 NIIVSRNIEIV
+232 
-243 SVGMDQ
+243 
-249 NLLSDHHMLYAD
+249 
-261 LNLLDEAQ
+261 LN
-269 PSTQLMDRLVEDA
+269 V
-282 KAVNAEEYT
+282 
-291 EESYAAVSEALS
+291 
-303 AAAAVDTASQDAIN
+303 
-317 AVCDALQNAMNAL
+317 
-330 ITAEKE
+330 
-336 IIINDTQIGTGLNQF
+336 
-351 NYVGAWQTS
+351 
-360 TGYPEQFYNGDEHWF
+360 
-375 NFARYQEGDTIPYF
+375 
-389 EIRFE
+389 
-394 GVGIEIY
+394 
-401 GNKDTVNGIYE
+401 
-412 IYIDG
+412 
-417 EHVTDVDCY
+417 
-426 NPQRLTQ
+426 
-433 QLIYGVNDLE
+433 
-443 YGEHTLKLQLTQRK
+443 
-457 NDSATSSDGEVDYA
+457 
-471 KIIREKETVEVAP
+471 
-484 TVNLIPKPR
+484 IPKPSEY
-493 TYQQTEGYFTL
+493 TMNEGTFTL
-504 GPDAQIAVIAEDESV
+504 GADAEIAVIAEDDGAA
-519 KAEMMDTGEYIAE
+519 AELTNTGEYIAE
-532 VFRASTGYD
+532 VFRVSTGYE
-541 LSVIEQTTAGS
+541 LPVVEKTEPEN

-558 LDQDGGYA
+558 LNPDGGYA
-566 EEGYSINTTSS
+566 EQAYAIDVTTDQ
-577 RVIIEAGTSAGIFYG
+577 VIIEAGAPVGIFYG
-592 VQTLRQMFPS
+592 VQTLRQMLPAD
-602 EIESETLV
+602 IESEELV
-610 NDVTWNVPC
+610 SGTAWTIPC
-619 SSLSDE
+619 AQIADE

-662 HMHLSDDQGWRL
+662 HMHMSDDQGWRL

-719 NERHIQIIPEFDM
+719 NERYIQIVPEFDM

-845 ENPEGTVTQFWSTG
+845 EDPEGTVTQFWSTG

-1156 MKGSVDDL
+1156 MKGSADDL

-1217 WSEGQEG
+1217 WGEGQEG
-1224 TALTFNG
+1224 SALQFSG
-1231 DGYADLGYRDIIGE
+1231 EGYVDLGYRDAIGD
-1245 WTVALWVNAGETT
+1245 WTIGMWVKAGDTV
-1258 GTNSVLVSGNQGE
+1258 GTNAVLVSSSVSE
-1271 IKLDQY
+1271 IKLDQW
-1277 SNTGMVGITEF
+1277 NKTGKVGITEA
-1288 GVADHT
+1288 GVADYT
-1294 FNYSAP
+1294 FDYSAP
-1300 KGEWVHLTFVSNS
+1300 KGEWVHLTFVGDSN
-1313 KGTTLY
+1313 GTTLY

-1329 ATINGP
+1329 ATIDGP
-1335 AGKLGASGGTG
+1335 MYRLGASSGSSI
-1346 LADTGY
+1346 TGY
-1352 LSGSVDEL
+1352 LNGSLDDV
-1360 RIYARALSA
+1360 RFYTRALSA
-1369 NEVAEIAGVEHE
+1369 DEVAEIAQVPTDDETASE
-1381 DTTLAKT
+1381 A
-1388 ILKSA
+1388 A
-1393 IDSAEEVMAAED
+1393 IAALQTMVD
-1405 YEFIVPSVRELIET
+1405 K
-1419 RYAEAVA
+1419 AVA
-1426 VYEDEN
+1426 
-1432 ATVAECMD
+1432 
-1440 AWTNLANALQYA
+1440 L
-1452 EFKGDKRELQALVDE
+1452 G
-1467 VRGMDLSGYTEDSI
+1467 S
-1481 SALNEALDAAQAVLD
+1481 D
-1496 DEDALQDSIDEAYD
+1496 DE
-1510 ALNAAIE
+1510 ALNAAI
-1517 ALEEISEPSEPASE
+1517 A
-1531 AAIQALRN
+1531 
-1539 MVDKANALGSDD
+1539 
-1551 AALNAAIDN
+1551 N
-1560 AQAILDKEAPTATE
+1560 AQAVLAKEAPTATE
-1574 VVIALLDLS
+1574 VVTALLDLS
-1583 EAMQALNTEESADA
+1583 EAMQALNTDESTDA

-1607 FINANILTNVNN
+1607 FINENILNDVEGL
-1619 IRPAK
+1619 RPGK
-1624 VQALRNAITAAQY
+1624 VQALRDAVQAAQD
-1637 VLANKDATAD
+1637 VVNDPDATAD
-1647 QLKAANEAMTKAAQE
+1647 ALKAANKAMSKAAQE

-1679 NGYLDGDYTAESL
+1679 NGYLDGDYTTESL
-1692 EALQAV
+1692 DALQAA
-1698 ITNAQSVA
+1698 IESAQTVA
-1706 NNDDATTAE
+1706 INDDATTAE
-1715 VTDAITSLANA
+1715 VTEAITNLSDAIAN
-1726 IAGLES
+1726 LET

-1740 EHEIELAEQ
+1740 EHEIELVTEM
-1749 ILANIDDYVPST
+1749 IANIGNYVPSS

-1766 EKVDAAK
+1766 EKLDAAK
-1773 AALSA
+1773 TALNNA
-1778 TSQEEIDA
+1778 TTQAEIDE
-1786 ATESL
+1786 ATKTL

-1796 NARTKADVSA
+1796 NARTKADTSA
-1806 LEELVAY
+1806 LEELIAY
-1813 VNSLELS
+1813 VNSLDLS
-1820 AYTSVSAQP
+1820 AYTKESAQA
-1829 VIQNVARAKAML
+1829 VIQEAARAEIMT
-1841 MNAEVT
+1841 NDPEITQAEVD
-1847 QEEVN
+1847 

-1857 LQASVDNLVEVSTDS
+1857 LQASVDNLVEVKNSTN
-1872 TTAGTDTTDTTNTS
+1872 AEDTTNTA
-1886 AAAQSGMMFA
+1886 AAAQTGLFA
-1896 LLAAA
+1896 GVLAAAA
-1901 GAATVIIRRKRS
+1901 GALLAIRRRKNQE

>member
-1 MKKKKLLTAL
+1 MKKQKLLACLTAL
-11 TAMCMC
+11 CMTVTAF
-17 VSAFFP
+17 AP
-23 GFVPTPVEASEQG
+23 IAQPVQAQTDVETAEAS
-36 DVRVATFNIAATRN
+36 
-50 ASIAELSSEMQ
+50 
-61 EYGIELA
+61 
-68 GIQEVDINTSR
+68 
-79 NPIDMMEEFMNAGY
+79 
-93 FTDNHFQKA
+93 
-102 IDYGGGEYG
+102 
-111 IGILSTSALRDKS
+111 ST
-124 GGALISEG
+124 
-132 ISEARAYARAVY
+132 
-144 TTAGGKEI
+144 
-152 AFYNTHLTHENKD
+152 
-165 ARQQQLAQVLQI
+165 
-177 MDEDPAEYKVLTGDF
+177 
-192 NTDTDVSENYPMLK
+192 
-206 NYDIANGYDGT
+206 
-217 WYPTCDEELGSRAID
+217 
-232 NIIVSRNIEIV
+232 
-243 SVGMDQ
+243 
-249 NLLSDHHMLYAD
+249 
-261 LNLLDEAQ
+261 LN
-269 PSTQLMDRLVEDA
+269 V
-282 KAVNAEEYT
+282 
-291 EESYAAVSEALS
+291 
-303 AAAAVDTASQDAIN
+303 
-317 AVCDALQNAMNAL
+317 
-330 ITAEKE
+330 
-336 IIINDTQIGTGLNQF
+336 
-351 NYVGAWQTS
+351 
-360 TGYPEQFYNGDEHWF
+360 
-375 NFARYQEGDTIPYF
+375 
-389 EIRFE
+389 
-394 GVGIEIY
+394 
-401 GNKDTVNGIYE
+401 
-412 IYIDG
+412 
-417 EHVTDVDCY
+417 
-426 NPQRLTQ
+426 
-433 QLIYGVNDLE
+433 
-443 YGEHTLKLQLTQRK
+443 
-457 NDSATSSDGEVDYA
+457 
-471 KIIREKETVEVAP
+471 
-484 TVNLIPKPR
+484 IPKPSEY
-493 TYQQTEGYFTL
+493 TMNEGTFTL
-504 GPDAQIAVIAEDESV
+504 GADAEIAVIAEDNGAA
-519 KAEMMDTGEYIAE
+519 AELTNTGEYIAE
-532 VFRASTGYD
+532 VFRASTGYE
-541 LSVIEQTTAGS
+541 LPVVEKTEPEN

-558 LDQDGGYA
+558 LNPDGGYA
-566 EEGYSINTTSS
+566 EQAYAIDVTTDQ
-577 RVIIEAGTSAGIFYG
+577 VIIEAGAPVGIFYG
-592 VQTLRQMFPS
+592 VQTLRQMLPAD
-602 EIESETLV
+602 IESEELV
-610 NDVTWNVPC
+610 SGTAWTIPC
-619 SSLSDE
+619 AQIADE

-719 NERHIQIIPEFDM
+719 NERCIQIVPEFDM

-964 LATHDERLEL
+964 LATHDARLEL

-985 WYNPVNFRMPMDEGS
+985 WYNPVNFRMPMDEGI

-1156 MKGSVDDL
+1156 MKGSADDL

-1217 WSEGQEG
+1217 WGEGQEG
-1224 TALTFNG
+1224 SALQFSG
-1231 DGYADLGYRDIIGE
+1231 EGYVDLGYRDAIGD
-1245 WTVALWVNAGETT
+1245 WTIGMWVKAGDTV
-1258 GTNSVLVSGNQGE
+1258 GTNAVLVSSSVSE
-1271 IKLDQY
+1271 IKLDQW
-1277 SNTGMVGITEF
+1277 NKTGKVGITEA
-1288 GVADHT
+1288 GVADYT
-1294 FNYSAP
+1294 FDYSAP
-1300 KGEWVHLTFVSNS
+1300 KGEWVHLTFVGDSN
-1313 KGTTLY
+1313 GTTLY

-1329 ATINGP
+1329 ATIDGP
-1335 AGKLGASGGTG
+1335 MYRLGASSGSSI
-1346 LADTGY
+1346 TGY
-1352 LSGSVDEL
+1352 LNGSLDDV
-1360 RIYARALSA
+1360 RFYTRALSA
-1369 NEVAEIAGVEHE
+1369 DEVAEIAQVS
-1381 DTTLAKT
+1381 T
-1388 ILKSA
+1388 
-1393 IDSAEEVMAAED
+1393 
-1405 YEFIVPSVRELIET
+1405 
-1419 RYAEAVA
+1419 
-1426 VYEDEN
+1426 
-1432 ATVAECMD
+1432 
-1440 AWTNLANALQYA
+1440 
-1452 EFKGDKRELQALVDE
+1452 
-1467 VRGMDLSGYTEDSI
+1467 
-1481 SALNEALDAAQAVLD
+1481 D
-1496 DEDALQDSIDEAYD
+1496 DET
-1510 ALNAAIE
+1510 
-1517 ALEEISEPSEPASE
+1517 ASE
-1531 AAIQALRN
+1531 AAIAALQN
-1539 MVDKANALGSDD
+1539 MVDKAVALGSDD
-1551 AALNAAIDN
+1551 AALNEAITN
-1560 AQAILDKEAPTATE
+1560 AQAVLAKEAPTATE
-1574 VVIALLDLS
+1574 VVTALLDLS
-1583 EAMQALNTEESADA
+1583 EAMQALNTDESTDA

-1607 FINANILTNVNN
+1607 FINENILNDVEGL
-1619 IRPAK
+1619 RPGK
-1624 VQALRNAITAAQY
+1624 VQALRDAVQAAQD
-1637 VLANKDATAD
+1637 VVNDPDATAD
-1647 QLKAANEAMTKAAQE
+1647 ELQAANKAMTKAAQE

-1692 EALQAV
+1692 EALQVAITAAQAV
-1698 ITNAQSVA
+1698 AE
-1706 NNDDATTAE
+1706 NDDATTAE
-1715 VTDAITSLANA
+1715 VTEAITNLSNT
-1726 IAGLES
+1726 IAGLVEEAGV
-1732 ITLDTSAL
+1732 DKSAL
-1740 EHEIELAEQ
+1740 AYEIELVNEM
-1749 ILANIDDYVPST
+1749 LTNIDNYVPSS
-1761 VEGLQ
+1761 VEGLADKLASAQ
-1766 EKVDAAK
+1766 QVYDDVNAAQDAVDAATQ
-1773 AALSA
+1773 A
-1778 TSQEEIDA
+1778 
-1786 ATESL
+1786 L

-1806 LEELVAY
+1806 LEELIAY
-1813 VNSLELS
+1813 ANSLDLS
-1820 AYTSVSAQP
+1820 GYSRASVAVLNQAIAQNKLLLSDP
-1829 VIQNVARAKAML
+1829 EVSQDKVDAAVTEIQNAIDAL
-1841 MNAEVT
+1841 EP
-1847 QEEVN
+1847 
-1852 DMVKT
+1852 
-1857 LQASVDNLVEVSTDS
+1857 VSETAGS
-1872 TTAGTDTTDTTNTS
+1872 TTADSTNT
-1886 AAAQSGMMFA
+1886 AAASTMGMMAA
-1896 LLAAA
+1896 LMAAA
-1901 GAATVIIRRKRS
+1901 GAAAVMAYRRKRS

>member
-1 MKKKKLLTAL
+1 MKKQKLLACLTAL
-11 TAMCMC
+11 CMTVTAFAPM
-17 VSAFFP
+17 AQ
-23 GFVPTPVEASEQG
+23 PVQAQTDVETAEAS
-36 DVRVATFNIAATRN
+36 
-50 ASIAELSSEMQ
+50 
-61 EYGIELA
+61 
-68 GIQEVDINTSR
+68 
-79 NPIDMMEEFMNAGY
+79 
-93 FTDNHFQKA
+93 
-102 IDYGGGEYG
+102 
-111 IGILSTSALRDKS
+111 ST
-124 GGALISEG
+124 
-132 ISEARAYARAVY
+132 
-144 TTAGGKEI
+144 
-152 AFYNTHLTHENKD
+152 
-165 ARQQQLAQVLQI
+165 
-177 MDEDPAEYKVLTGDF
+177 
-192 NTDTDVSENYPMLK
+192 
-206 NYDIANGYDGT
+206 
-217 WYPTCDEELGSRAID
+217 
-232 NIIVSRNIEIV
+232 
-243 SVGMDQ
+243 
-249 NLLSDHHMLYAD
+249 
-261 LNLLDEAQ
+261 LN
-269 PSTQLMDRLVEDA
+269 V
-282 KAVNAEEYT
+282 
-291 EESYAAVSEALS
+291 
-303 AAAAVDTASQDAIN
+303 
-317 AVCDALQNAMNAL
+317 
-330 ITAEKE
+330 
-336 IIINDTQIGTGLNQF
+336 
-351 NYVGAWQTS
+351 
-360 TGYPEQFYNGDEHWF
+360 
-375 NFARYQEGDTIPYF
+375 
-389 EIRFE
+389 
-394 GVGIEIY
+394 
-401 GNKDTVNGIYE
+401 
-412 IYIDG
+412 
-417 EHVTDVDCY
+417 
-426 NPQRLTQ
+426 
-433 QLIYGVNDLE
+433 
-443 YGEHTLKLQLTQRK
+443 
-457 NDSATSSDGEVDYA
+457 
-471 KIIREKETVEVAP
+471 
-484 TVNLIPKPR
+484 IPKPSEY
-493 TYQQTEGYFTL
+493 TMNEGTFTL
-504 GPDAQIAVIAEDESV
+504 GADAEIAVIAEDNGAA
-519 KAEMMDTGEYIAE
+519 AELTNTGEYIAE
-532 VFRASTGYD
+532 VFRASTGYE
-541 LSVIEQTTAGS
+541 LPVVEKTEPEN

-558 LDQDGGYA
+558 LNPDGGYA
-566 EEGYSINTTSS
+566 EQAYAIDVTTDQ
-577 RVIIEAGTSAGIFYG
+577 VIIEAGAPVGIFYG
-592 VQTLRQMFPS
+592 VQTLRQMLPAD
-602 EIESETLV
+602 IESEELV
-610 NDVTWNVPC
+610 SGTAWTIPC
-619 SSLSDE
+619 AQIADE

-719 NERHIQIIPEFDM
+719 NERCIQIVPEFDM

-964 LATHDERLEL
+964 LATHDARLEL

-985 WYNPVNFRMPMDEGS
+985 WYNPVNFRMPMDEGI

-1156 MKGSVDDL
+1156 MKGSADDL

-1217 WSEGQEG
+1217 WGEGQEG
-1224 TALTFNG
+1224 SALQFSG
-1231 DGYADLGYRDIIGE
+1231 EGYVDLGYRDAIGD
-1245 WTVALWVNAGETT
+1245 WTIGMWVKAGDTV
-1258 GTNSVLVSGNQGE
+1258 GTNAVLVSSSVSE
-1271 IKLDQY
+1271 IKLDQW
-1277 SNTGMVGITEF
+1277 NKTGKVGITEA
-1288 GVADHT
+1288 GVADYT
-1294 FNYSAP
+1294 FDYSAP
-1300 KGEWVHLTFVSNS
+1300 KGEWVHLTFVGDSN
-1313 KGTTLY
+1313 GTTLY

-1329 ATINGP
+1329 ATIDGP
-1335 AGKLGASGGTG
+1335 MYRLGASSGSSI
-1346 LADTGY
+1346 TGY
-1352 LSGSVDEL
+1352 LNGSLDDV
-1360 RIYARALSA
+1360 RFYTRALSA
-1369 NEVAEIAGVEHE
+1369 DEEAEIAQVS
-1381 DTTLAKT
+1381 T
-1388 ILKSA
+1388 
-1393 IDSAEEVMAAED
+1393 
-1405 YEFIVPSVRELIET
+1405 
-1419 RYAEAVA
+1419 
-1426 VYEDEN
+1426 
-1432 ATVAECMD
+1432 
-1440 AWTNLANALQYA
+1440 
-1452 EFKGDKRELQALVDE
+1452 
-1467 VRGMDLSGYTEDSI
+1467 
-1481 SALNEALDAAQAVLD
+1481 D
-1496 DEDALQDSIDEAYD
+1496 DET
-1510 ALNAAIE
+1510 
-1517 ALEEISEPSEPASE
+1517 ASE
-1531 AAIQALRN
+1531 AAIAALQT
-1539 MVDKANALGSDD
+1539 MVDKAVALGSDD
-1551 AALNAAIDN
+1551 AALNEAITN
-1560 AQAILDKEAPTATE
+1560 AQAVLAKEAPTATE
-1574 VVIALLDLS
+1574 VVTALLDLS
-1583 EAMQALNTEESADA
+1583 EAMQALNTDESTDA

-1607 FINANILTNVNN
+1607 FINENILNDVEGL
-1619 IRPAK
+1619 RPGK
-1624 VQALRNAITAAQY
+1624 VQALRDAVQAAQD
-1637 VLANKDATAD
+1637 VVNDPDATAD
-1647 QLKAANEAMTKAAQE
+1647 ELQAANKAMTKAAQE

-1692 EALQAV
+1692 EALQVAITAAQAV
-1698 ITNAQSVA
+1698 AE
-1706 NNDDATTAE
+1706 NDDATTAE
-1715 VTDAITSLANA
+1715 VTEAITNLSNA
-1726 IAGLES
+1726 IAGLVEEAGV
-1732 ITLDTSAL
+1732 DKSAL
-1740 EHEIELAEQ
+1740 AYEIELVNEM
-1749 ILANIDDYVPST
+1749 LTNIDNYVPSS
-1761 VEGLQ
+1761 VEGLADKLASAQ
-1766 EKVDAAK
+1766 QVYDDVNAAQDAVDAATQ
-1773 AALSA
+1773 A
-1778 TSQEEIDA
+1778 
-1786 ATESL
+1786 L

-1806 LEELVAY
+1806 LEELIAY
-1813 VNSLELS
+1813 ANSLDLS
-1820 AYTSVSAQP
+1820 GYSRASVAVLNQAIAQNKLLLSDP
-1829 VIQNVARAKAML
+1829 EVSQDKVDAAVTEIQNAIDAL
-1841 MNAEVT
+1841 EP
-1847 QEEVN
+1847 
-1852 DMVKT
+1852 
-1857 LQASVDNLVEVSTDS
+1857 VSETAGS
-1872 TTAGTDTTDTTNTS
+1872 TTADSTNT
-1886 AAAQSGMMFA
+1886 AAASTMGMMAA
-1896 LLAAA
+1896 LMAAA
-1901 GAATVIIRRKRS
+1901 GAAAVMAYRRKRS